1 MRTYREWKKR
11 GEKRQLRLLAIM
23 LCFCLLI
30 TACPGMPGTV
40 SVHAAAVAATPG
52 VISSNQEWDAQTLA
66 AGTYTINPGVTV
78 TVSGRLTVTGNVT
91 IKGGGR
97 LVRASSYTGSS
108 DTGYDGSIFCVNSG
122 TLTLENITVDGGNV
136 NAYGSAIY
144 IYSSG
149 TVNMKT
155 DAVIQNNINMSTG
168 SSGTDAAGGIY
179 CGGILNIDGGTI
191 KNCRTSKE
199 VGTSAYSHAGGGVY
213 LKGTC
218 NMTAGSI
225 TGNAA
230 SNGGGIYLASTGAE
244 LRLSG
249 GLMSG
254 NSAAGKGS
262 GIYYSTLNAATSKV
276 YISGNC
282 NVKDN
287 IYLDNTSGELYPYIT
302 SALHYPVTL
311 SCSST
316 AEGKILAGGSGH
328 TLTSVDASKISMTGT
343 SLYSR
348 LNKTANQIY
357 LSATEEP
364 EATWQEGAGGA
375 WKTGRFTTALEKV
388 YDGGTIKLLNAIV
401 ITEKAEITKSVTI
414 TSNDASEPCVMTR
427 MPIAQWGNIT
437 INGGNLTLTNVIYD
451 GNRDWIQGTEDAKKQ
466 SLIKVG
472 NSASDTEARLTLG
485 TGAVVR
491 DGYKTGG
498 SGLFAVY
505 GTMTMN
511 NGAVIEN
518 CEVTNNG
525 AGTGG
530 GIWISAAGNFIMN
543 GGTIRDCKADGGGAA
558 ISTDGTCT
566 LNGGSITDNTDTSKK
581 ECAVYLRK
589 SGSGKLTLNGINI
602 TGNTYSVYNDDKS
615 VSVVGDST
623 LSGSIYT
630 TNAIMAN
637 GTAVS
642 GLTKAYAITLPDSL
656 TVGTVVVSGSKD
668 TQHYQLAN
676 TGYALKP
683 KSDGSSNLVVAQKYK
698 VSFDKNGGNGT
709 TNDIEVLYGGVYG
722 QLPTPTRTGYTFDG
736 WYTAVTGGS
745 KVTATT
751 TVTETTAHTLH
762 AHWTANTYTVTYN
775 KNGGTITNES
785 KYTSYTYGTGLTLP
799 TPTRTGYRFGGWYTS
814 SGLTGTAATSISS
827 TATGNKT
834 YYAKWTANTY
844 TVTYNKNSGTI
855 TNESKYTSY
864 TYGTGLTLPTPIRT
878 GYTFGGWYTSSG
890 LTGTAA
896 TSISSTTTGNKTYYA
911 KWTDNIAPVIG
922 TLGYSYQPK
931 NFWQWLIGK
940 DSLVITVPVTEEGSG
955 ADQITYTMTSEGGAV
970 SEETSA
976 ITNGEAKIT
985 ISADFKG
992 TVAIVCTDKAGNT
1005 SENVTVGTSLDAT
1018 GIMIEDNAPQIE
1030 FKANGGDVSAEVY
1043 DSAPDITVMVTDDKD
1058 NAISAGI
1065 ASVTYQIGKSEEVAV
1080 QQDFTTSIKT
1090 SATFTIP
1097 ADKIPMGETEII
1109 VKAMDHAGNRV
1120 TTKQTVKVMAD
1131 AAKVEAAKKI
1141 VEEILAGCTATN
1153 GTTKQEIQ
1161 EKIDTA
1167 LTNAGISDVTVTV
1180 GDLNKTEATTDAAG
1194 SISVN
1199 VSIGCGSVTDSVAI
1213 DKTIDKLPITD
1224 AAKVEAAK
1232 KIVEEILAGCTATN
1246 GTTKQEIQE
1255 KIDTALTNAGISDVT
1270 VTVGDLNKTEATTE
1284 AAGSISGDVSI
1295 GCGSV
1300 TDSVAID
1307 KTIDKL
1313 PITDEVKVEAAKKI
1327 LEEILAGCTATN
1339 GTTKQEIQ
1347 EKIDTALAS
1356 AGISDVTVTVGDLN
1370 KTEATTDAAGSI
1382 SVNVSIGCGSV
1393 TDSVAIDKTIDKLPI
1408 TDAVKVEA
1416 AKKIVEEILAG
1427 CTATNGT
1434 TKQEIQ
1440 EKIDT
1445 ALTNAGISDVTV
1457 TVGDL
1462 NKTEATTDAAGSISV
1477 NVSIGCGS
1485 VTDSVVIDKMIDR
1498 LPTHTHT
1505 WTWVITKA
1513 ATADEEGKMTGTCT
1527 CGEITT
1533 EIIPKTGDSGSGIVI
1548 VKEDKENEYNA
1559 SLADKEDVI
1568 GKVSLTDTEK
1578 EHLNTGEDLVIILRL
1593 KDVNVVVDTQEKTG
1607 IWNKLGTNALGTF
1620 LDIELLKQIGGTET
1634 KIIETIDEIEITFE
1648 IPEHIR
1654 NTDDT
1659 VTRTYQI
1666 MRNHD
1671 GVVDILDV
1679 ESYDE
1684 AAHLLTFKTDK
1695 FSTYALVYQDTAK
1708 EDKTTETDAERVAKA
1723 KKIVEKVLSEMPV
1736 TNDTEKESIQQAVDD
1751 ALKKS
1756 GFSDVTVV
1764 VGDLTKNPA
1773 VAGAEGSI
1781 TGVATI
1787 SKGSVSDSVSI
1798 SKTIAKLPEDSIIT
1812 PQQQEKNDITMMAGM
1827 KVSQT
1832 GKKISISWGKVK
1844 GADGY
1849 QVYVT
1854 YCGKDFTTKPAK
1866 IVKSA
1871 SVTKVS
1877 VDKINGKKLNLKRN
1891 YKVYIVAYKTV
1902 NGKKVVTGKTL
1913 IGHIVGKN
1921 NYAYTNVKQVK
1932 LAKSQFTLKI
1942 GKTAK
1947 ITAKTVLVD
1956 KKKKQLSNAHA
1967 QEFRYATSNKKVATV
1982 SKQGK
1987 IKAVG
1992 KGTCTIYV
2000 YARNGD
2006 AKMIKVKVK

>member
-1 MRTYREWKKR
+1 MKTREWKKR
-11 GEKRQLRLLAIM
+11 GGKRQLRLLAIM

-30 TACPGMPGTV
+30 TAYPGMPGTV
-40 SVHAAAVAATPG
+40 SVHAAAVTATPG

-144 IYSSG
+144 IYSGG

-168 SSGTDAAGGIY
+168 STGTHAAGGIY
-179 CGGILNIDGGTI
+179 CEGILNINGGTI

-199 VGTSAYSHAGGGVY
+199 VGTNAYSHAGGGVY

-218 NMTAGSI
+218 KMTAGSI

-249 GLMSG
+249 GVMSG

-543 GGTIRDCKADGGGAA
+543 GGTIRDCNADGGGAA

-581 ECAVYLRK
+581 ECAVYLRN
-589 SGSGKLTLNGINI
+589 SGSGKLTLKGINI

-642 GLTKAYAITLPDSL
+642 SLTKVYAITLPDSP

-668 TQHYQLAN
+668 IQHYQLAN
-676 TGYALKP
+676 TGYALLP

-709 TNDIEVLYGGVYG
+709 TNDIEVLCGGVYG

-736 WYTAVTGGS
+736 WYTAATGGS

-762 AHWTANTYTVTYN
+762 AHWTV
-775 KNGGTITNES
+775 
-785 KYTSYTYGTGLTLP
+785 
-799 TPTRTGYRFGGWYTS
+799 
-814 SGLTGTAATSISS
+814 
-827 TATGNKT
+827 
-834 YYAKWTANTY
+834 NTY

-864 TYGTGLTLPTPIRT
+864 TYGTGLTLPAPTRT
-878 GYTFGGWYTSSG
+878 GYTFGGWYTSSA

-911 KWTDNIAPVIG
+911 KWTANTYTITYNKNSGTITNESKYTSYTYGTGLTLPTPTRTGYTFGGWYTSSGLTGTAVTKISTTVTGDKEYWAKWTDNIAPVIG

-931 NFWQWLIGK
+931 NLWQWLIGK
-940 DSLVITVPVTEEGSG
+940 DSLIITVPVTEEGSG
-955 ADQITYTMTSEGGAV
+955 ADQITYTLTPEGGTV

-985 ISADFKG
+985 IPADFKG

-1005 SENVTVGTSLDAT
+1005 SASVTVGAGLNAT

-1065 ASVTYQIGKSEEVAV
+1065 ASVTYQIGNSEEVAV
-1080 QQDFTTSIKT
+1080 QQDFTTSMKT
-1090 SATFTIP
+1090 NATFTIP

-1109 VKAMDHAGNRV
+1109 VKAMDHAGNTV

-1131 AAKVEAAKKI
+1131 ATKVEAAKKI
-1141 VEEILAGCTATN
+1141 VEETLAGCTATNDTTKQEIQEKIDTALTNAGISDVTVTVGDLNKTEATTDAAGSISVNVSIGCGNVTDSVAIDKMIDKLPITDAVKVEATKKIVEETLAGCTATN

-1199 VSIGCGSVTDSVAI
+1199 VSIGCGNVTDSVAI
-1213 DKTIDKLPITD
+1213 DKM
-1224 AAKVEAAK
+1224 
-1232 KIVEEILAGCTATN
+1232 
-1246 GTTKQEIQE
+1246 
-1255 KIDTALTNAGISDVT
+1255 
-1270 VTVGDLNKTEATTE
+1270 
-1284 AAGSISGDVSI
+1284 
-1295 GCGSV
+1295 
-1300 TDSVAID
+1300 
-1307 KTIDKL
+1307 
-1313 PITDEVKVEAAKKI
+1313 
-1327 LEEILAGCTATN
+1327 
-1339 GTTKQEIQ
+1339 
-1347 EKIDTALAS
+1347 
-1356 AGISDVTVTVGDLN
+1356 
-1370 KTEATTDAAGSI
+1370 
-1382 SVNVSIGCGSV
+1382 
-1393 TDSVAIDKTIDKLPI
+1393 IDKLPI

-1416 AKKIVEEILAG
+1416 TKKIVEETLAG

-1477 NVSIGCGS
+1477 NVSIGCGN
-1485 VTDSVVIDKMIDR
+1485 VTDSVAIDKMIDKLPITDAVKVEATKKIVEETLAGCTATNGTTKQEIQEKIDTALTNAGISDVTVTVGDLNKTEATTDAAGSISVNVSIGCGNVTDSVAIDKMIDK

-1513 ATADEEGKMTGTCT
+1513 ATADEEGKMTGACT

-1533 EIIPKTGDSGSGIVI
+1533 EIIPKTGDSGSGTVI

-1559 SLADKEDVI
+1559 SLADKEDVK

-1593 KDVNVVVDTQEKTG
+1593 KDVNTAVDTQEKTG
-1607 IWNKLGTNALGTF
+1607 IWDKLETNALGTF

-1634 KIIETIDEIEITFE
+1634 KITETTHKIEITFE

-1654 NTDDT
+1654 NTDDS

-1679 ESYDE
+1679 ESYDK
-1684 AAHLLTFKTDK
+1684 ATHLLTFKTDK

-1756 GFSDVTVV
+1756 GLSDVTVV

-1773 VAGAEGSI
+1773 VAGAEGSL

-1832 GKKISISWGKVK
+1832 DKKISISWGKVN
-1844 GADGY
+1844 GVDGY

-1866 IVKSA
+1866 IVNSA

-1877 VDKINGKKLNLKRN
+1877 VKKINGKKLNLERN
-1891 YKVYIVAYKTV
+1891 YKVYITAYKTV

-1932 LAKSQFTLKI
+1932 LAKSQFTLKV
-1942 GKTAK
+1942 GKTSK
-1947 ITAKTVLVD
+1947 IKAKTVLMD

-1967 QEFRYATSNKKVATV
+1967 QEFRYATSSKKVAAV
-1982 SKQGK
+1982 SKKGK
-1987 IKAVG
+1987 ITAVG

-2000 YARNGD
+2000 YARNGY
-2006 AKMIKVKVK
+2006 AKKIKVKVK

>member
-1 MRTYREWKKR
+1 MKTYREWKKR
-11 GEKRQLRLLAIM
+11 GGKRQLRLLAIM

-40 SVHAAAVAATPG
+40 SVHAAAVTATPG
-52 VISSNQEWDAQTLA
+52 VISSNQEWGEQTLA

-91 IKGGGR
+91 IKGGGK
-97 LVRASSYTGSS
+97 LVRASSYQGSS
-108 DTGYDGSIFCVNSG
+108 DTGYDGSIFCVNGG
-122 TLTLENITVDGGNV
+122 TLTLENMTVDGENV

-149 TVNMKT
+149 TVNLKT
-155 DAVIQNNINMSTG
+155 NAVIQNNINMDTG
-168 SSGTDAAGGIY
+168 SAGTHSAGGIY
-179 CGGILNIDGGTI
+179 CEGILNIDGGTI

-199 VGTSAYSHAGGGVY
+199 VGTSAYSHAGGGIY

-249 GLMSG
+249 GVMSG
-254 NSAAGKGS
+254 NSAAGKGN

-276 YISGNC
+276 YISGNA

-343 SLYSR
+343 TLYSR

-472 NSASDTEARLTLG
+472 DSASDTEARLTLG
-485 TGAVVR
+485 TGVVVR

-530 GIWISAAGNFIMN
+530 GVWVSAAGNFIMN
-543 GGTIRDCKADGGGAA
+543 GGTIRDCNADGGGAA

-566 LNGGSITDNTDTSKK
+566 LNGGSITGNTDTSKK
-581 ECAVYLRK
+581 ECAVYLRN

-615 VSVVGDST
+615 VSVVGNST

-642 GLTKAYAITLPDSL
+642 GLTKAYAITLPDSP

-668 TQHYQLAN
+668 THHYQLTN
-676 TGYALKP
+676 TGYALMP

-698 VSFDKNGGNGT
+698 VSFNKNGGNGT
-709 TNDIEVLYGGVYG
+709 TNDIEVLCGGVYG
-722 QLPTPTRTGYTFDG
+722 QLPTPTRTGYTFNG
-736 WYTAVTGGS
+736 WYTAATGGS

-762 AHWTANTYTVTYN
+762 AH
-775 KNGGTITNES
+775 
-785 KYTSYTYGTGLTLP
+785 
-799 TPTRTGYRFGGWYTS
+799 
-814 SGLTGTAATSISS
+814 
-827 TATGNKT
+827 
-834 YYAKWTANTY
+834 WTANTY

-864 TYGTGLTLPTPIRT
+864 TYGTGLTLPTPTRT

-896 TSISSTTTGNKTYYA
+896 TSISSTTTGDKKYWA

-940 DSLVITVPVTEEGSG
+940 DSLIITVPVTEEGSG
-955 ADQITYTMTSEGGAV
+955 ADQITYTLTPEGGTV

-1005 SENVTVGTSLDAT
+1005 SASVTVGTSLNAT
-1018 GIMIEDNAPQIE
+1018 GIIIEDNAPQIE

-1065 ASVTYQIGKSEEVAV
+1065 ASVTYQIGNSEEVAV
-1080 QQDFTTSIKT
+1080 QQDFTTNMKT
-1090 SATFTIP
+1090 NATFTIP

-1109 VKAMDHAGNRV
+1109 VKAMDHAGNTV

-1131 AAKVEAAKKI
+1131 AAKVAAAKKI
-1141 VEEILAGCTATN
+1141 VEETLAGYTATN

-1180 GDLNKTEATTDAAG
+1180 GDLNKTEATTGAAG
-1194 SISVN
+1194 SISGN
-1199 VSIGCGSVTDSVAI
+1199 VSITKGSVSDSVAI

-1224 AAKVEAAK
+1224 AAKVAAAK
-1232 KIVEEILAGCTATN
+1232 KIVEETLTGCTATN

-1270 VTVGDLNKTEATTE
+1270 VTVGDLNR
-1284 AAGSISGDVSI
+1284 
-1295 GCGSV
+1295 
-1300 TDSVAID
+1300 
-1307 KTIDKL
+1307 
-1313 PITDEVKVEAAKKI
+1313 
-1327 LEEILAGCTATN
+1327 
-1339 GTTKQEIQ
+1339 
-1347 EKIDTALAS
+1347 
-1356 AGISDVTVTVGDLN
+1356 
-1370 KTEATTDAAGSI
+1370 TEATTDAAGSI
-1382 SVNVSIGCGSV
+1382 SGNVSITKGSV
-1393 TDSVAIDKTIDKLPI
+1393 SDSVPIDKTIDK
-1408 TDAVKVEA
+1408 
-1416 AKKIVEEILAG
+1416 
-1427 CTATNGT
+1427 
-1434 TKQEIQ
+1434 
-1440 EKIDT
+1440 
-1445 ALTNAGISDVTV
+1445 
-1457 TVGDL
+1457 
-1462 NKTEATTDAAGSISV
+1462 
-1477 NVSIGCGS
+1477 
-1485 VTDSVVIDKMIDR
+1485 

-1513 ATADEEGKMTGTCT
+1513 ATADEEGKMTGTCA

-1533 EIIPKTGDSGSGIVI
+1533 EIIPKTGDSGSGTVI

-1559 SLADKEDVI
+1559 SLADKEDVK

-1578 EHLNTGEDLVIILRL
+1578 EHLNTGEDLIIILRL
-1593 KDVNVVVDTQEKTG
+1593 KDVNVAVDTQEKTG
-1607 IWNKLGTNALGTF
+1607 IWNKLEANTLGTF

-1634 KIIETIDEIEITFE
+1634 KITETTDEIEITFE

-1684 AAHLLTFKTDK
+1684 AADLLTFKTDK
-1695 FSTYALVYQDTAK
+1695 FSTYALVYRDTAK

-1736 TNDTEKESIQQAVDD
+1736 TNDTQKESIQQAVDD

-1756 GFSDVTVV
+1756 GLSDVTVV

-1773 VAGAEGSI
+1773 VAGAEGSL

-1787 SKGSVSDSVSI
+1787 SKGNVSDSVSI

-1832 GKKISISWGKVK
+1832 DKKISISWGKVK

-1877 VDKINGKKLNLKRN
+1877 VKKINGKKLNLERN
-1891 YKVYIVAYKTV
+1891 YKVYITAYKTV
-1902 NGKKVVTGKTL
+1902 NGKKVITGKTL

-1921 NYAYTNVKQVK
+1921 NYAYTNVKQVM
-1932 LAKSQFTLKI
+1932 LAKSQFTLKA
-1942 GKTAK
+1942 GNTTK
-1947 ITAKTVLVD
+1947 IKAKTVLVD
-1956 KKKKQLSNAHA
+1956 KNKKQLSNEHA
-1967 QEFRYATSNKKVATV
+1967 QEFRYATSSKKVAAV
-1982 SKQGK
+1982 SKKGK
-1987 IKAVG
+1987 ITAVG

-2000 YARNGD
+2000 YARNGY
-2006 AKMIKVKVK
+2006 AKKIKVKVK

>member
-1 MRTYREWKKR
+1 MKTQEWKKR
-11 GEKRQLRLLAIM
+11 GGKRQLRLLAIM

-40 SVHAAAVAATPG
+40 SVHAAAVTATPG

-66 AGTYTINPGVTV
+66 AGTYTINSGVTV

-144 IYSSG
+144 IYSGG

-168 SSGTDAAGGIY
+168 STGTHAAGGIY
-179 CGGILNIDGGTI
+179 CEGILNINGGTI

-199 VGTSAYSHAGGGVY
+199 VGTNAYSHAGGGVY

-218 NMTAGSI
+218 KMTAGSI

-249 GLMSG
+249 GVMSG

-581 ECAVYLRK
+581 ECAVYLRN
-589 SGSGKLTLNGINI
+589 SGSGKLTLKGINI

-642 GLTKAYAITLPDSL
+642 SLTKVYAITLPDSP

-668 TQHYQLAN
+668 KQHYQLAN
-676 TGYALKP
+676 TGYALLP

-709 TNDIEVLYGGVYG
+709 TNDIEVLCGGVYG

-736 WYTAVTGGS
+736 WYTAATGGS

-762 AHWTANTYTVTYN
+762 AHWTVNTYT
-775 KNGGTITNES
+775 I
-785 KYTSYTYGTGLTLP
+785 
-799 TPTRTGYRFGGWYTS
+799 
-814 SGLTGTAATSISS
+814 
-827 TATGNKT
+827 
-834 YYAKWTANTY
+834 
-844 TVTYNKNSGTI
+844 TYNKNSGTI

-864 TYGTGLTLPTPIRT
+864 TYGTGLTLPTPTRT
-878 GYTFGGWYTSSG
+878 GYTFGGWYTSSA

-896 TSISSTTTGNKTYYA
+896 TSISSTTTGNKTYYAKWMANTYTITYNKNSGTITNESKYTSYTYGTGLTLPTPTRTGYTFGGWYTSSALTGTAATSISSTTTGNKTYYAKWMANTYTITYNKNSGTITNESKYTSYTYGTGLTLPTPTRTGYTFGGWYTSSGLTGTAVTKISTTVTGDKEYWA

-940 DSLVITVPVTEEGSG
+940 DSLIITVPVTEEGSG
-955 ADQITYTMTSEGGAV
+955 ADQITYTLTPEGGTV

-985 ISADFKG
+985 IPADFKG

-1005 SENVTVGTSLDAT
+1005 SASVTVGAGLNAT

-1065 ASVTYQIGKSEEVAV
+1065 ASVTYQIGNSEEVAV
-1080 QQDFTTSIKT
+1080 QQDFTTSMKT
-1090 SATFTIP
+1090 NATFTIP

-1109 VKAMDHAGNRV
+1109 VKAMDHAGNTV
-1120 TTKQTVKVMAD
+1120 TTKQTVKVMAE
-1131 AAKVEAAKKI
+1131 ATKVEAAKKI
-1141 VEEILAGCTATN
+1141 VEETLAGCTATN

-1199 VSIGCGSVTDSVAI
+1199 VSIGCGSVTDSVTI
-1213 DKTIDKLPITD
+1213 NKTIDKLPITD

-1232 KIVEEILAGCTATN
+1232 KIVEETLAGCTATN

-1270 VTVGDLNKTEATTE
+1270 VM
-1284 AAGSISGDVSI
+1284 
-1295 GCGSV
+1295 
-1300 TDSVAID
+1300 
-1307 KTIDKL
+1307 
-1313 PITDEVKVEAAKKI
+1313 
-1327 LEEILAGCTATN
+1327 
-1339 GTTKQEIQ
+1339 
-1347 EKIDTALAS
+1347 
-1356 AGISDVTVTVGDLN
+1356 VGDLN

-1382 SVNVSIGCGSV
+1382 SGNVSIGCGNV
-1393 TDSVAIDKTIDKLPI
+1393 MDSVAIDKMIDKLPI

-1416 AKKIVEEILAG
+1416 AKKIVEETLAG

-1462 NKTEATTDAAGSISV
+1462 NKTEATTDATGSISV
-1477 NVSIGCGS
+1477 NVSIGCGN
-1485 VTDSVVIDKMIDR
+1485 VTDSVAIDKMIDK

-1513 ATADEEGKMTGTCT
+1513 ATADEEGKMTGACT

-1533 EIIPKTGDSGSGIVI
+1533 EIIPKTGDSGSGTVI

-1559 SLADKEDVI
+1559 SLADKEDVK

-1593 KDVNVVVDTQEKTG
+1593 KDVNTAVDTQEKTG
-1607 IWNKLGTNALGTF
+1607 IWDKLETNALGTF

-1634 KIIETIDEIEITFE
+1634 KITETTDKIEITFE

-1654 NTDDT
+1654 NTDDS

-1679 ESYDE
+1679 ESYDK
-1684 AAHLLTFKTDK
+1684 ATHLLTFKTDK

-1756 GFSDVTVV
+1756 GLSDVTVV

-1773 VAGAEGSI
+1773 VAGAEGSL

-1832 GKKISISWGKVK
+1832 DKKISISWGKVN
-1844 GADGY
+1844 GVDGY

-1866 IVKSA
+1866 IVNSA

-1877 VDKINGKKLNLKRN
+1877 VKKINSKKLNLERN
-1891 YKVYIVAYKTV
+1891 YKVYITAYKTV

-1932 LAKSQFTLKI
+1932 LAKSQFTLKV
-1942 GKTAK
+1942 GMTSK
-1947 ITAKTVLVD
+1947 IKAKTVLMD

-1967 QEFRYATSNKKVATV
+1967 QEFRYATSSKKVAAV
-1982 SKQGK
+1982 SKKGK
-1987 IKAVG
+1987 ITAVG

-2000 YARNGD
+2000 YARNGY
-2006 AKMIKVKVK
+2006 AKKIKVKVK

>member
-1 MRTYREWKKR
+1 MKTQVWKKR
-11 GEKRQLRLLAIM
+11 GGKRQLRLLAIM

-40 SVHAAAVAATPG
+40 SVHAAAVTATPG

-97 LVRASSYTGSS
+97 LVRASSYMGSS

-144 IYSSG
+144 IYSGG

-168 SSGTDAAGGIY
+168 STGTHAAGGIY
-179 CGGILNIDGGTI
+179 CEGILNINGGTI

-199 VGTSAYSHAGGGVY
+199 VGTNAYSHAGGGVY

-218 NMTAGSI
+218 KMTAGSI

-249 GLMSG
+249 GVMSG

-581 ECAVYLRK
+581 ECAVYLRN
-589 SGSGKLTLNGINI
+589 SGSGKLTLKGINI

-642 GLTKAYAITLPDSL
+642 SLTKVYAITLPDSP

-676 TGYALKP
+676 TGYALLP

-709 TNDIEVLYGGVYG
+709 TNDIEVLCGGVYG

-736 WYTAVTGGS
+736 WYTAATGGS

-762 AHWTANTYTVTYN
+762 AHWTV
-775 KNGGTITNES
+775 
-785 KYTSYTYGTGLTLP
+785 
-799 TPTRTGYRFGGWYTS
+799 
-814 SGLTGTAATSISS
+814 
-827 TATGNKT
+827 
-834 YYAKWTANTY
+834 NTY

-864 TYGTGLTLPTPIRT
+864 TYGTGLTLPTPTRT
-878 GYTFGGWYTSSG
+878 GYTFGGWYTSSA

-896 TSISSTTTGNKTYYA
+896 TSISSTTTGNKTYYAKWTANTYTITYNKNSGTITNESKYTSYTYGTGLTLPTPTRTGYTFGGWYTSSALTGTAATSISSTTTGNKTYYAKWTANTYTITYNKNSGTITNESKYTSYTYGTGLTLPAPTRTGYTFGGWYTSSALTGTTVTKISTTVTGDKEYWA

-940 DSLVITVPVTEEGSG
+940 DSLIITVPVTEEGSG
-955 ADQITYTMTSEGGAV
+955 ADQITYTLTPEGGTV

-976 ITNGEAKIT
+976 ITNGEAEIT
-985 ISADFKG
+985 IPADFKG

-1005 SENVTVGTSLDAT
+1005 SASVTVGAGLNAT

-1043 DSAPDITVMVTDDKD
+1043 DSAPNITVMVTDDKD

-1065 ASVTYQIGKSEEVAV
+1065 ASVTYQIGNSEEVAV
-1080 QQDFTTSIKT
+1080 QQDFTTSMKT
-1090 SATFTIP
+1090 NATFTIP

-1109 VKAMDHAGNRV
+1109 VKAMDHAGNTV

-1131 AAKVEAAKKI
+1131 ATKVEAAKKI
-1141 VEEILAGCTATN
+1141 VEETLAGCTATN
-1153 GTTKQEIQ
+1153 DTTKQEIQ

-1199 VSIGCGSVTDSVAI
+1199 VSIGCGSVTDNVTI
-1213 DKTIDKLPITD
+1213 NKTIDKLPITD

-1232 KIVEEILAGCTATN
+1232 KIVEETLAGCTATN
-1246 GTTKQEIQE
+1246 
-1255 KIDTALTNAGISDVT
+1255 D
-1270 VTVGDLNKTEATTE
+1270 
-1284 AAGSISGDVSI
+1284 
-1295 GCGSV
+1295 
-1300 TDSVAID
+1300 
-1307 KTIDKL
+1307 
-1313 PITDEVKVEAAKKI
+1313 
-1327 LEEILAGCTATN
+1327 
-1339 GTTKQEIQ
+1339 
-1347 EKIDTALAS
+1347 
-1356 AGISDVTVTVGDLN
+1356 
-1370 KTEATTDAAGSI
+1370 
-1382 SVNVSIGCGSV
+1382 
-1393 TDSVAIDKTIDKLPI
+1393 
-1408 TDAVKVEA
+1408 
-1416 AKKIVEEILAG
+1416 
-1427 CTATNGT
+1427 T

-1462 NKTEATTDAAGSISV
+1462 NKTEATTDAAGSISG
-1477 NVSIGCGS
+1477 NVSIGCGN
-1485 VTDSVVIDKMIDR
+1485 VMDSVAIDKMIDKLPITDAVKVEAAKKIVEETLAGCTATNDTTKQEIQEKIDTALTNAGISDVTVTVGDLNKTEATTDATGSISGNVSIGCGNVTDSVAIDKMIDK

-1513 ATADEEGKMTGTCT
+1513 ATADEEGKMKGACT

-1533 EIIPKTGDSGSGIVI
+1533 EIIPKTGDSGSGTVI

-1559 SLADKEDVI
+1559 SLADKEDVK

-1593 KDVNVVVDTQEKTG
+1593 KDVNTAVDTQEKTG
-1607 IWNKLGTNALGTF
+1607 IWNKLETNALGTF

-1634 KIIETIDEIEITFE
+1634 KITETTDEIEITFE

-1654 NTDDT
+1654 NTDDS

-1671 GVVDILDV
+1671 GVVNILDV

-1736 TNDTEKESIQQAVDD
+1736 ANDTEKESIQQAVDD

-1756 GFSDVTVV
+1756 GLSDVTVV

-1773 VAGAEGSI
+1773 VAGAEGRL

-1832 GKKISISWGKVK
+1832 DKKISISWGKVN
-1844 GADGY
+1844 GVDGY

-1866 IVKSA
+1866 IVNSA

-1877 VDKINGKKLNLKRN
+1877 VKKINGKKLNLERN
-1891 YKVYIVAYKTV
+1891 YKVYITAYKTV

-1932 LAKSQFTLKI
+1932 LAKSQFTLKV
-1942 GKTAK
+1942 GKTSK
-1947 ITAKTVLVD
+1947 IKAKTVLMD

-1967 QEFRYATSNKKVATV
+1967 QEFRYATSSKKVAAV
-1982 SKQGK
+1982 SKKGK
-1987 IKAVG
+1987 ITAVG

-2000 YARNGD
+2000 YARNGY
-2006 AKMIKVKVK
+2006 AKKIKVKVK

>member
-799 TPTRTGYRFGGWYTS
+799 TP
-814 SGLTGTAATSISS
+814 
-827 TATGNKT
+827 
-834 YYAKWTANTY
+834 
-844 TVTYNKNSGTI
+844 
-855 TNESKYTSY
+855 
-864 TYGTGLTLPTPIRT
+864 IRT

-1131 AAKVEAAKKI
+1131 AA
-1141 VEEILAGCTATN
+1141 
-1153 GTTKQEIQ
+1153 
-1161 EKIDTA
+1161 
-1167 LTNAGISDVTVTV
+1167 
-1180 GDLNKTEATTDAAG
+1180 
-1194 SISVN
+1194 
-1199 VSIGCGSVTDSVAI
+1199 
-1213 DKTIDKLPITD
+1213 
-1224 AAKVEAAK
+1224 
-1232 KIVEEILAGCTATN
+1232 
-1246 GTTKQEIQE
+1246 
-1255 KIDTALTNAGISDVT
+1255 
-1270 VTVGDLNKTEATTE
+1270 
-1284 AAGSISGDVSI
+1284 
-1295 GCGSV
+1295 
-1300 TDSVAID
+1300 
-1307 KTIDKL
+1307 
-1313 PITDEVKVEAAKKI
+1313 
-1327 LEEILAGCTATN
+1327 
-1339 GTTKQEIQ
+1339 
-1347 EKIDTALAS
+1347 
-1356 AGISDVTVTVGDLN
+1356 
-1370 KTEATTDAAGSI
+1370 
-1382 SVNVSIGCGSV
+1382 
-1393 TDSVAIDKTIDKLPI
+1393 
-1408 TDAVKVEA
+1408 KVEA

>member
-1 MRTYREWKKR
+1 MKTYRQWKKR
-11 GEKRQLRLLAIM
+11 GGKRQLRLLAIM

-40 SVHAAAVAATPG
+40 SVHAAAVTATPG
-52 VISSNQEWDAQTLA
+52 VISSNQEWGEQTLA

-91 IKGGGR
+91 IKGGGK
-97 LVRASSYTGSS
+97 LVRASSYQGSS
-108 DTGYDGSIFCVNSG
+108 DTGYDGSIFCVNGG
-122 TLTLENITVDGGNV
+122 TLTLENMTVDGENV

-149 TVNMKT
+149 TVNLKT
-155 DAVIQNNINMSTG
+155 NAVIQNNINMDTG
-168 SSGTDAAGGIY
+168 SAGTHSAGGIY
-179 CGGILNIDGGTI
+179 CEGILNIDGGTI

-199 VGTSAYSHAGGGVY
+199 VGTSAYSHAGGGIY

-249 GLMSG
+249 GVMSG
-254 NSAAGKGS
+254 NSVAGKGN

-276 YISGNC
+276 YISGNA

-287 IYLDNTSGELYPYIT
+287 IFLDNTSGELYPYIT

-343 SLYSR
+343 TLYSR

-472 NSASDTEARLTLG
+472 DSASDTEARLTLG
-485 TGAVVR
+485 TGVVVR

-530 GIWISAAGNFIMN
+530 GVWVSAAGNFIMN
-543 GGTIRDCKADGGGAA
+543 GGTIRDCNADGGGAA

-566 LNGGSITDNTDTSKK
+566 LNGGSITGNTDTSKK
-581 ECAVYLRK
+581 ECAVYLRN

-615 VSVVGDST
+615 VSVVGNST

-642 GLTKAYAITLPDSL
+642 GLTKAYAITLPDSP

-676 TGYALKP
+676 TGYALMP

-698 VSFDKNGGNGT
+698 VSFNKNGGNGT
-709 TNDIEVLYGGVYG
+709 TNDIEVLCGGVYG
-722 QLPTPTRTGYTFDG
+722 QLPTPTRTGYTFGG
-736 WYTAVTGGS
+736 WYTAATGGS

-762 AHWTANTYTVTYN
+762 AH
-775 KNGGTITNES
+775 
-785 KYTSYTYGTGLTLP
+785 
-799 TPTRTGYRFGGWYTS
+799 
-814 SGLTGTAATSISS
+814 
-827 TATGNKT
+827 
-834 YYAKWTANTY
+834 WTANTY

-864 TYGTGLTLPTPIRT
+864 TYGTGLTLPTPTKT

-896 TSISSTTTGNKTYYA
+896 TSISSTTTGDKKYWA

-940 DSLVITVPVTEEGSG
+940 DSLIITVPVTEEGSG
-955 ADQITYTMTSEGGAV
+955 ADQITYTLTPEGGTV

-1005 SENVTVGTSLDAT
+1005 SASVTVGTSLNAT
-1018 GIMIEDNAPQIE
+1018 GIIIEDNAPQIE

-1065 ASVTYQIGKSEEVAV
+1065 ASVTYQIGNSEEVAV
-1080 QQDFTTSIKT
+1080 QQDFTTSMKT
-1090 SATFTIP
+1090 NATFTIP

-1109 VKAMDHAGNRV
+1109 VKAMDHAGNTV

-1131 AAKVEAAKKI
+1131 AAKVAAAKKI
-1141 VEEILAGCTATN
+1141 VEETLAGYTATN

-1180 GDLNKTEATTDAAG
+1180 GDLNRTEATTDAAG
-1194 SISVN
+1194 SISGN
-1199 VSIGCGSVTDSVAI
+1199 VSITKGSVSDSVPI
-1213 DKTIDKLPITD
+1213 DKTIDK
-1224 AAKVEAAK
+1224 
-1232 KIVEEILAGCTATN
+1232 
-1246 GTTKQEIQE
+1246 
-1255 KIDTALTNAGISDVT
+1255 
-1270 VTVGDLNKTEATTE
+1270 
-1284 AAGSISGDVSI
+1284 
-1295 GCGSV
+1295 
-1300 TDSVAID
+1300 
-1307 KTIDKL
+1307 
-1313 PITDEVKVEAAKKI
+1313 
-1327 LEEILAGCTATN
+1327 
-1339 GTTKQEIQ
+1339 
-1347 EKIDTALAS
+1347 
-1356 AGISDVTVTVGDLN
+1356 
-1370 KTEATTDAAGSI
+1370 
-1382 SVNVSIGCGSV
+1382 
-1393 TDSVAIDKTIDKLPI
+1393 
-1408 TDAVKVEA
+1408 
-1416 AKKIVEEILAG
+1416 
-1427 CTATNGT
+1427 
-1434 TKQEIQ
+1434 
-1440 EKIDT
+1440 
-1445 ALTNAGISDVTV
+1445 
-1457 TVGDL
+1457 
-1462 NKTEATTDAAGSISV
+1462 
-1477 NVSIGCGS
+1477 
-1485 VTDSVVIDKMIDR
+1485 

-1533 EIIPKTGDSGSGIVI
+1533 EIIPKTGDSESGTVI

-1559 SLADKEDVI
+1559 SLADKEDVK

-1578 EHLNTGEDLVIILRL
+1578 EHLNTGEDLIIILRL
-1593 KDVNVVVDTQEKTG
+1593 KDVNVAVDTQEKTG
-1607 IWNKLGTNALGTF
+1607 IWNKLEANTLGTF

-1634 KIIETIDEIEITFE
+1634 KITETTDEIEITFE

-1684 AAHLLTFKTDK
+1684 AADLLTFKTDK
-1695 FSTYALVYQDTAK
+1695 FSTYALVYRDTAK

-1736 TNDTEKESIQQAVDD
+1736 TNDTQKESIQQAVDD

-1756 GFSDVTVV
+1756 GLSDVTVV

-1773 VAGAEGSI
+1773 VAGAEGSL

-1787 SKGSVSDSVSI
+1787 SKGNVSDSVSI

-1832 GKKISISWGKVK
+1832 DKKISISWGKVK

-1877 VDKINGKKLNLKRN
+1877 VKKINGKKLNLERN
-1891 YKVYIVAYKTV
+1891 YKVYITAYKTV
-1902 NGKKVVTGKTL
+1902 NGKKVITGKTL

-1921 NYAYTNVKQVK
+1921 NYAYTNVKQVM
-1932 LAKSQFTLKI
+1932 LAKSQFTLKA
-1942 GKTAK
+1942 GNTTK
-1947 ITAKTVLVD
+1947 IKAKTVLVD
-1956 KKKKQLSNAHA
+1956 KNKKQLSNEHA
-1967 QEFRYATSNKKVATV
+1967 QEFRYATSSKKVAAV
-1982 SKQGK
+1982 SKKGK
-1987 IKAVG
+1987 ITAVG

-2000 YARNGD
+2000 YARNGY
-2006 AKMIKVKVK
+2006 AKKIKVKVK

>member
-1 MRTYREWKKR
+1 MKTYRQWKKR
-11 GEKRQLRLLAIM
+11 GGKRQLRLLAIM

-40 SVHAAAVAATPG
+40 SVHAAAVTATPG
-52 VISSNQEWDAQTLA
+52 VISSNQEWGEQTLA

-91 IKGGGR
+91 IKGGGK
-97 LVRASSYTGSS
+97 LVRASSYQGSS
-108 DTGYDGSIFCVNSG
+108 DTGYDGSIFCVNGG
-122 TLTLENITVDGGNV
+122 TLTLENMTVDGENV

-149 TVNMKT
+149 TVNLKT
-155 DAVIQNNINMSTG
+155 NAVIQNNINMDTG
-168 SSGTDAAGGIY
+168 SAGTHSAGGIY
-179 CGGILNIDGGTI
+179 CEGILNIDGGTI

-199 VGTSAYSHAGGGVY
+199 VGTSAYSHAGGGIY

-249 GLMSG
+249 GVMSG
-254 NSAAGKGS
+254 NSVAGKGN

-276 YISGNC
+276 YISGNA

-287 IYLDNTSGELYPYIT
+287 IFLDNTSGELYPYIT

-343 SLYSR
+343 TLYSR

-472 NSASDTEARLTLG
+472 DSASDTEARLTLG
-485 TGAVVR
+485 TGVVVR

-530 GIWISAAGNFIMN
+530 GVWVSAAGNFIMN
-543 GGTIRDCKADGGGAA
+543 GGTIRDCNADGGGAA

-566 LNGGSITDNTDTSKK
+566 LNGGSITGNTDTSKK
-581 ECAVYLRK
+581 ECAVYLRN

-615 VSVVGDST
+615 VSVVGNST

-642 GLTKAYAITLPDSL
+642 GLTKAYAITLPDSP

-676 TGYALKP
+676 TGYALMP

-698 VSFDKNGGNGT
+698 VSFNKNGGNGT
-709 TNDIEVLYGGVYG
+709 TNDIEVLCGGVYG
-722 QLPTPTRTGYTFDG
+722 QLPTPTRTGYTFGG
-736 WYTAVTGGS
+736 WYTAATGGS

-762 AHWTANTYTVTYN
+762 AH
-775 KNGGTITNES
+775 
-785 KYTSYTYGTGLTLP
+785 
-799 TPTRTGYRFGGWYTS
+799 
-814 SGLTGTAATSISS
+814 
-827 TATGNKT
+827 
-834 YYAKWTANTY
+834 WTANTY

-864 TYGTGLTLPTPIRT
+864 TYGTGLTLPTPTKT

-896 TSISSTTTGNKTYYA
+896 TSISSTTTGDKKYWA

-940 DSLVITVPVTEEGSG
+940 DSLIITVPVTEEGSG
-955 ADQITYTMTSEGGAV
+955 ADQITYTLTPEGGTV

-1005 SENVTVGTSLDAT
+1005 SASVTVGTSLNAT
-1018 GIMIEDNAPQIE
+1018 GIIIEDNAPQIE

-1065 ASVTYQIGKSEEVAV
+1065 ASVTYQIGNSEEVAV
-1080 QQDFTTSIKT
+1080 QQDFTTSMKT
-1090 SATFTIP
+1090 NATFTIP

-1109 VKAMDHAGNRV
+1109 VKAMDHAGNTV

-1131 AAKVEAAKKI
+1131 AAKVAAAKKI
-1141 VEEILAGCTATN
+1141 VEETLAGYTATN
-1153 GTTKQEIQ
+1153 GTTKHEIQ

-1180 GDLNKTEATTDAAG
+1180 GDLNKTEATTGAAG
-1194 SISVN
+1194 SISGN
-1199 VSIGCGSVTDSVAI
+1199 VSITKGSVSDSVAI

-1232 KIVEEILAGCTATN
+1232 KIVEETLTGCTATN
-1246 GTTKQEIQE
+1246 GTTKQEIQK

-1270 VTVGDLNKTEATTE
+1270 VTVGDLNR
-1284 AAGSISGDVSI
+1284 
-1295 GCGSV
+1295 
-1300 TDSVAID
+1300 
-1307 KTIDKL
+1307 
-1313 PITDEVKVEAAKKI
+1313 
-1327 LEEILAGCTATN
+1327 
-1339 GTTKQEIQ
+1339 
-1347 EKIDTALAS
+1347 
-1356 AGISDVTVTVGDLN
+1356 
-1370 KTEATTDAAGSI
+1370 TEATTDAAGSI
-1382 SVNVSIGCGSV
+1382 SGNVSITKGSV
-1393 TDSVAIDKTIDKLPI
+1393 SDSVPIDKTIDK
-1408 TDAVKVEA
+1408 
-1416 AKKIVEEILAG
+1416 
-1427 CTATNGT
+1427 
-1434 TKQEIQ
+1434 
-1440 EKIDT
+1440 
-1445 ALTNAGISDVTV
+1445 
-1457 TVGDL
+1457 
-1462 NKTEATTDAAGSISV
+1462 
-1477 NVSIGCGS
+1477 
-1485 VTDSVVIDKMIDR
+1485 

-1533 EIIPKTGDSGSGIVI
+1533 EIIPKTGDSESGTVI

-1559 SLADKEDVI
+1559 SLADKEDVK

-1578 EHLNTGEDLVIILRL
+1578 EHLNTGEDLIIILRL
-1593 KDVNVVVDTQEKTG
+1593 KDVNVAVDTQEKTG
-1607 IWNKLGTNALGTF
+1607 IWNKLEANTLGTF

-1634 KIIETIDEIEITFE
+1634 KITETTDEIEITFE

-1684 AAHLLTFKTDK
+1684 AADLLTFKTDK
-1695 FSTYALVYQDTAK
+1695 FSTYALVYRDTAK

-1736 TNDTEKESIQQAVDD
+1736 TNDTQKESIQQAVDD

-1756 GFSDVTVV
+1756 GLSDVTVV

-1773 VAGAEGSI
+1773 VAGAEGSL

-1787 SKGSVSDSVSI
+1787 SKGNVSDSVSI

-1832 GKKISISWGKVK
+1832 DKKISISWGKVK

-1877 VDKINGKKLNLKRN
+1877 VKKINGKKLNLERN
-1891 YKVYIVAYKTV
+1891 YKVYITAYKTV
-1902 NGKKVVTGKTL
+1902 NGKKVITGKTL

-1921 NYAYTNVKQVK
+1921 NYAYTNVKQVM
-1932 LAKSQFTLKI
+1932 LAKSQFTLKA
-1942 GKTAK
+1942 GNTTK
-1947 ITAKTVLVD
+1947 IKAKTVLVD
-1956 KKKKQLSNAHA
+1956 KNKKQLSNEHA
-1967 QEFRYATSNKKVATV
+1967 QEFRYATSSKKVAAV
-1982 SKQGK
+1982 SKKGK
-1987 IKAVG
+1987 ITAVG

-2000 YARNGD
+2000 YARNGY
-2006 AKMIKVKVK
+2006 AKKIKVKVK

>member
-1 MRTYREWKKR
+1 MKTYREWKKR
-11 GEKRQLRLLAIM
+11 GGKRQLRLLAIM

-40 SVHAAAVAATPG
+40 SVHAAAVTATPG
-52 VISSNQEWDAQTLA
+52 VISSNQEWGEQTLA

-78 TVSGRLTVTGNVT
+78 SVSGRLTVTGNVT
-91 IKGGGR
+91 IKGGGK
-97 LVRASSYTGSS
+97 LVRASSYQGSS
-108 DTGYDGSIFCVNSG
+108 DTGYDGSIFCVNGG
-122 TLTLENITVDGGNV
+122 TLTLENMTVDGENV

-149 TVNMKT
+149 TVNLKT
-155 DAVIQNNINMSTG
+155 NAVIQNNINMDTG
-168 SSGTDAAGGIY
+168 SAGTHSAGGIY
-179 CGGILNIDGGTI
+179 CEGILNIDGGTI

-199 VGTSAYSHAGGGVY
+199 VGTSAYSHAGGGIY

-249 GLMSG
+249 GVMSG
-254 NSAAGKGS
+254 NSAAGKGN

-276 YISGNC
+276 YISGNA

-343 SLYSR
+343 TLYSR

-472 NSASDTEARLTLG
+472 DSASDTEARLTLG
-485 TGAVVR
+485 TGVVVR

-530 GIWISAAGNFIMN
+530 GVWVSAAGNFIMN
-543 GGTIRDCKADGGGAA
+543 GGTIRDCNADGGGAA

-566 LNGGSITDNTDTSKK
+566 LNGGSITGNTDTSKK
-581 ECAVYLRK
+581 ECAVYLRN

-615 VSVVGDST
+615 VSVVGNST

-642 GLTKAYAITLPDSL
+642 GLTKAYAITLPDSP

-668 TQHYQLAN
+668 THHYQLTN
-676 TGYALKP
+676 TGYALMP

-698 VSFDKNGGNGT
+698 VSFNKNGGNGT
-709 TNDIEVLYGGVYG
+709 TNDIEVLCGGVYG
-722 QLPTPTRTGYTFDG
+722 QLPTPTRTGYTFNG
-736 WYTAVTGGS
+736 WYTAATGGS

-762 AHWTANTYTVTYN
+762 AH
-775 KNGGTITNES
+775 
-785 KYTSYTYGTGLTLP
+785 
-799 TPTRTGYRFGGWYTS
+799 
-814 SGLTGTAATSISS
+814 
-827 TATGNKT
+827 
-834 YYAKWTANTY
+834 WTANTY

-864 TYGTGLTLPTPIRT
+864 TYGTGLTLPTPTRT

-896 TSISSTTTGNKTYYA
+896 TSISSTTTGDKKYWA

-940 DSLVITVPVTEEGSG
+940 DSLIITVPVTEEGSG
-955 ADQITYTMTSEGGAV
+955 ADQITYTLTPEGGTV

-1005 SENVTVGTSLDAT
+1005 SASVTVGTSLNAT
-1018 GIMIEDNAPQIE
+1018 GIIIEDNAPQIE

-1065 ASVTYQIGKSEEVAV
+1065 ASVTYQIGNSEEVAV
-1080 QQDFTTSIKT
+1080 QQDFTTNMKT
-1090 SATFTIP
+1090 NATFTIP

-1109 VKAMDHAGNRV
+1109 VKAMDHAGNTV

-1131 AAKVEAAKKI
+1131 AAKVAAAKKI
-1141 VEEILAGCTATN
+1141 VEETLAGYTATNGTTKQEIQEKIDTALTNAGISDVTVTVGDLNKTEATTGAAGSISGNVSITKGSVSDSVAIDKTIDKLPITDAAKVAAAKKIVEETLTGCTATN

-1180 GDLNKTEATTDAAG
+1180 GDLNKTEATTGAAG
-1194 SISVN
+1194 SISGS
-1199 VSIGCGSVTDSVAI
+1199 VSITKGSVSDSVPI
-1213 DKTIDKLPITD
+1213 DKTIDK
-1224 AAKVEAAK
+1224 
-1232 KIVEEILAGCTATN
+1232 
-1246 GTTKQEIQE
+1246 
-1255 KIDTALTNAGISDVT
+1255 
-1270 VTVGDLNKTEATTE
+1270 
-1284 AAGSISGDVSI
+1284 
-1295 GCGSV
+1295 
-1300 TDSVAID
+1300 
-1307 KTIDKL
+1307 
-1313 PITDEVKVEAAKKI
+1313 
-1327 LEEILAGCTATN
+1327 
-1339 GTTKQEIQ
+1339 
-1347 EKIDTALAS
+1347 
-1356 AGISDVTVTVGDLN
+1356 
-1370 KTEATTDAAGSI
+1370 
-1382 SVNVSIGCGSV
+1382 
-1393 TDSVAIDKTIDKLPI
+1393 
-1408 TDAVKVEA
+1408 
-1416 AKKIVEEILAG
+1416 
-1427 CTATNGT
+1427 
-1434 TKQEIQ
+1434 
-1440 EKIDT
+1440 
-1445 ALTNAGISDVTV
+1445 
-1457 TVGDL
+1457 
-1462 NKTEATTDAAGSISV
+1462 
-1477 NVSIGCGS
+1477 
-1485 VTDSVVIDKMIDR
+1485 

-1513 ATADEEGKMTGTCT
+1513 ATADEEGKMTGTCA

-1533 EIIPKTGDSGSGIVI
+1533 EIIPKTGDSGSGTVI

-1559 SLADKEDVI
+1559 SLADKEDVK

-1578 EHLNTGEDLVIILRL
+1578 EHLNTGEDLIIILRL
-1593 KDVNVVVDTQEKTG
+1593 KDVNVAVDTQEKTG
-1607 IWNKLGTNALGTF
+1607 IWNKLEANTLGTF

-1634 KIIETIDEIEITFE
+1634 KITETTDEIEITFE

-1684 AAHLLTFKTDK
+1684 AADLLTFKTDK
-1695 FSTYALVYQDTAK
+1695 FSTYALVYRDTAK

-1736 TNDTEKESIQQAVDD
+1736 TNDTQKESIQQAVDD

-1756 GFSDVTVV
+1756 GLSDVTVV

-1773 VAGAEGSI
+1773 VAGAEGSL

-1787 SKGSVSDSVSI
+1787 SKGNVSDSVSI

-1832 GKKISISWGKVK
+1832 DKKISISWGKVK

-1877 VDKINGKKLNLKRN
+1877 VKKINGKKLNLERN
-1891 YKVYIVAYKTV
+1891 YKVYITAYKTV
-1902 NGKKVVTGKTL
+1902 NGKKVITGKTL

-1921 NYAYTNVKQVK
+1921 NYAYTNVKQVM
-1932 LAKSQFTLKI
+1932 LAKSQFTLKA
-1942 GKTAK
+1942 GNTTK
-1947 ITAKTVLVD
+1947 IKAKTVLVD
-1956 KKKKQLSNAHA
+1956 KNKKQLSNEHA
-1967 QEFRYATSNKKVATV
+1967 QEFRYATSSKKVAAV
-1982 SKQGK
+1982 SKKGK
-1987 IKAVG
+1987 ITAVG

-2000 YARNGD
+2000 YARNGY
-2006 AKMIKVKVK
+2006 AKKIKVKVK

>member
-1 MRTYREWKKR
+1 MKTREWKKR
-11 GEKRQLRLLAIM
+11 GGKRQLRLLAIM

-40 SVHAAAVAATPG
+40 SVHAAAVTATPG

-97 LVRASSYTGSS
+97 LVRASSYQGSS
-108 DTGYDGSIFCVNSG
+108 DTGNDGSMFCVNSG

-168 SSGTDAAGGIY
+168 SSGTHAAGGIY
-179 CGGILNIDGGTI
+179 CEGILNIDGGTI

-249 GLMSG
+249 GVMSG
-254 NSAAGKGS
+254 NSAAGKGN

-276 YISGNC
+276 YISGNA

-581 ECAVYLRK
+581 ECAVYLRN
-589 SGSGKLTLNGINI
+589 SGSGKLTLKGINI

-642 GLTKAYAITLPDSL
+642 SLTKVYAITLPDSP

-676 TGYALKP
+676 TGYALLP

-709 TNDIEVLYGGVYG
+709 TNDIEVLCGGVYG
-722 QLPTPTRTGYTFDG
+722 PTRTGYTF
-736 WYTAVTGGS
+736 
-745 KVTATT
+745 
-751 TVTETTAHTLH
+751 
-762 AHWTANTYTVTYN
+762 
-775 KNGGTITNES
+775 
-785 KYTSYTYGTGLTLP
+785 
-799 TPTRTGYRFGGWYTS
+799 GGWYTS
-814 SGLTGTAATSISS
+814 SSLTGTAATSISS

-864 TYGTGLTLPTPIRT
+864 TYGTGLTLPTPTRT
-878 GYTFGGWYTSSG
+878 GYTFGGWYTSSA
-890 LTGTAA
+890 LTGTAV
-896 TSISSTTTGNKTYYA
+896 TKISTTVTGDKEYWA

-940 DSLVITVPVTEEGSG
+940 DSLIITVPVTEEGSG
-955 ADQITYTMTSEGGAV
+955 ADQITYTLTPEGGTV

-1005 SENVTVGTSLDAT
+1005 SASVTVGAGLNAT

-1030 FKANGGDVSAEVY
+1030 FKANGGDVSAEV
-1043 DSAPDITVMVTDDKD
+1043 
-1058 NAISAGI
+1058 
-1065 ASVTYQIGKSEEVAV
+1065 
-1080 QQDFTTSIKT
+1080 
-1090 SATFTIP
+1090 
-1097 ADKIPMGETEII
+1097 
-1109 VKAMDHAGNRV
+1109 
-1120 TTKQTVKVMAD
+1120 
-1131 AAKVEAAKKI
+1131 
-1141 VEEILAGCTATN
+1141 
-1153 GTTKQEIQ
+1153 
-1161 EKIDTA
+1161 
-1167 LTNAGISDVTVTV
+1167 
-1180 GDLNKTEATTDAAG
+1180 
-1194 SISVN
+1194 
-1199 VSIGCGSVTDSVAI
+1199 
-1213 DKTIDKLPITD
+1213 
-1224 AAKVEAAK
+1224 
-1232 KIVEEILAGCTATN
+1232 
-1246 GTTKQEIQE
+1246 
-1255 KIDTALTNAGISDVT
+1255 
-1270 VTVGDLNKTEATTE
+1270 
-1284 AAGSISGDVSI
+1284 
-1295 GCGSV
+1295 
-1300 TDSVAID
+1300 
-1307 KTIDKL
+1307 
-1313 PITDEVKVEAAKKI
+1313 
-1327 LEEILAGCTATN
+1327 
-1339 GTTKQEIQ
+1339 
-1347 EKIDTALAS
+1347 
-1356 AGISDVTVTVGDLN
+1356 
-1370 KTEATTDAAGSI
+1370 
-1382 SVNVSIGCGSV
+1382 
-1393 TDSVAIDKTIDKLPI
+1393 
-1408 TDAVKVEA
+1408 
-1416 AKKIVEEILAG
+1416 
-1427 CTATNGT
+1427 
-1434 TKQEIQ
+1434 
-1440 EKIDT
+1440 
-1445 ALTNAGISDVTV
+1445 
-1457 TVGDL
+1457 
-1462 NKTEATTDAAGSISV
+1462 
-1477 NVSIGCGS
+1477 
-1485 VTDSVVIDKMIDR
+1485 
-1498 LPTHTHT
+1498 
-1505 WTWVITKA
+1505 
-1513 ATADEEGKMTGTCT
+1513 
-1527 CGEITT
+1527 
-1533 EIIPKTGDSGSGIVI
+1533 
-1548 VKEDKENEYNA
+1548 
-1559 SLADKEDVI
+1559 
-1568 GKVSLTDTEK
+1568 
-1578 EHLNTGEDLVIILRL
+1578 
-1593 KDVNVVVDTQEKTG
+1593 
-1607 IWNKLGTNALGTF
+1607 
-1620 LDIELLKQIGGTET
+1620 
-1634 KIIETIDEIEITFE
+1634 
-1648 IPEHIR
+1648 
-1654 NTDDT
+1654 
-1659 VTRTYQI
+1659 
-1666 MRNHD
+1666 
-1671 GVVDILDV
+1671 
-1679 ESYDE
+1679 
-1684 AAHLLTFKTDK
+1684 
-1695 FSTYALVYQDTAK
+1695 
-1708 EDKTTETDAERVAKA
+1708 
-1723 KKIVEKVLSEMPV
+1723 
-1736 TNDTEKESIQQAVDD
+1736 
-1751 ALKKS
+1751 
-1756 GFSDVTVV
+1756 
-1764 VGDLTKNPA
+1764 
-1773 VAGAEGSI
+1773 
-1781 TGVATI
+1781 
-1787 SKGSVSDSVSI
+1787 
-1798 SKTIAKLPEDSIIT
+1798 
-1812 PQQQEKNDITMMAGM
+1812 
-1827 KVSQT
+1827 
-1832 GKKISISWGKVK
+1832 
-1844 GADGY
+1844 
-1849 QVYVT
+1849 
-1854 YCGKDFTTKPAK
+1854 
-1866 IVKSA
+1866 
-1871 SVTKVS
+1871 
-1877 VDKINGKKLNLKRN
+1877 
-1891 YKVYIVAYKTV
+1891 
-1902 NGKKVVTGKTL
+1902 
-1913 IGHIVGKN
+1913 
-1921 NYAYTNVKQVK
+1921 
-1932 LAKSQFTLKI
+1932 
-1942 GKTAK
+1942 
-1947 ITAKTVLVD
+1947 
-1956 KKKKQLSNAHA
+1956 
-1967 QEFRYATSNKKVATV
+1967 
-1982 SKQGK
+1982 
-1987 IKAVG
+1987 
-1992 KGTCTIYV
+1992 
-2000 YARNGD
+2000 
-2006 AKMIKVKVK
+2006 

>member
-11 GEKRQLRLLAIM
+11 GGKRQLRLLAIM

-40 SVHAAAVAATPG
+40 SVHAAAVTATPG

-168 SSGTDAAGGIY
+168 SSGTHAAGGIY

-485 TGAVVR
+485 TGAVVQ

-530 GIWISAAGNFIMN
+530 GVWVSTAGNFIMN

-558 ISTDGTCT
+558 ISTDGTCA
-566 LNGGSITDNTDTSKK
+566 LNGGSITGNTDTSKK
-581 ECAVYLRK
+581 ECAVYLRN
-589 SGSGKLTLNGINI
+589 SGSGDLILNGINI

-642 GLTKAYAITLPDSL
+642 GLTKAYAITLPDSP

-736 WYTAVTGGS
+736 WYTAATGGS

-931 NFWQWLIGK
+931 NFWQCLIGK

-1005 SENVTVGTSLDAT
+1005 SESVTVGTSLNAT

-1065 ASVTYQIGKSEEVAV
+1065 ASVTYQIGNSEEVAV

-1109 VKAMDHAGNRV
+1109 VKAMDHAGNTV

-1213 DKTIDKLPITD
+1213 DK
-1224 AAKVEAAK
+1224 
-1232 KIVEEILAGCTATN
+1232 
-1246 GTTKQEIQE
+1246 
-1255 KIDTALTNAGISDVT
+1255 
-1270 VTVGDLNKTEATTE
+1270 
-1284 AAGSISGDVSI
+1284 
-1295 GCGSV
+1295 
-1300 TDSVAID
+1300 
-1307 KTIDKL
+1307 
-1313 PITDEVKVEAAKKI
+1313 
-1327 LEEILAGCTATN
+1327 
-1339 GTTKQEIQ
+1339 
-1347 EKIDTALAS
+1347 
-1356 AGISDVTVTVGDLN
+1356 
-1370 KTEATTDAAGSI
+1370 
-1382 SVNVSIGCGSV
+1382 
-1393 TDSVAIDKTIDKLPI
+1393 
-1408 TDAVKVEA
+1408 
-1416 AKKIVEEILAG
+1416 
-1427 CTATNGT
+1427 
-1434 TKQEIQ
+1434 
-1440 EKIDT
+1440 
-1445 ALTNAGISDVTV
+1445 
-1457 TVGDL
+1457 
-1462 NKTEATTDAAGSISV
+1462 
-1477 NVSIGCGS
+1477 
-1485 VTDSVVIDKMIDR
+1485 MIDR

-1533 EIIPKTGDSGSGIVI
+1533 EIIPKTGDSGSGTVI
-1548 VKEDKENEYNA
+1548 VKEDKENEYNV
-1559 SLADKEDVI
+1559 SLTDKEDVI

>member
-1 MRTYREWKKR
+1 MKTYREWKKR
-11 GEKRQLRLLAIM
+11 GGKRQLRLLAIM

-40 SVHAAAVAATPG
+40 SVHAAAVTATPG
-52 VISSNQEWDAQTLA
+52 VISSNQEWGEQTLA

-78 TVSGRLTVTGNVT
+78 SVSGRLTVTGNVT
-91 IKGGGR
+91 IKGGGK
-97 LVRASSYTGSS
+97 LVRASSYQGSS
-108 DTGYDGSIFCVNSG
+108 DTGYDGSIFCVNGG
-122 TLTLENITVDGGNV
+122 TLTLENMTVDGENV

-149 TVNMKT
+149 TVNLKT
-155 DAVIQNNINMSTG
+155 NAVIQNNINMDTG
-168 SSGTDAAGGIY
+168 SAGTHSAGGIY
-179 CGGILNIDGGTI
+179 CEGILNIDGGTI

-199 VGTSAYSHAGGGVY
+199 VGTSAYSHAGGGIY

-249 GLMSG
+249 GVMSG
-254 NSAAGKGS
+254 NSAAGKGN

-276 YISGNC
+276 YISGNA

-343 SLYSR
+343 TLYSR

-414 TSNDASEPCVMTR
+414 TSNNASEPCVMTR

-472 NSASDTEARLTLG
+472 DSASDTEARLTLG
-485 TGAVVR
+485 TGVVVR

-530 GIWISAAGNFIMN
+530 GVWVSAAGNFIMN
-543 GGTIRDCKADGGGAA
+543 GGTIRDCNADGGGAA

-566 LNGGSITDNTDTSKK
+566 LNGGSITGNTDTSKK
-581 ECAVYLRK
+581 ECAVYLRN

-615 VSVVGDST
+615 VSVVGNST

-637 GTAVS
+637 GTAAS
-642 GLTKAYAITLPDSL
+642 GLTKAYAITLPDSP

-676 TGYALKP
+676 TGYALMP

-698 VSFDKNGGNGT
+698 VSFNKNGGNGT
-709 TNDIEVLYGGVYG
+709 TNDIEVLCGGVYG
-722 QLPTPTRTGYTFDG
+722 QLPTPTRTGYTFGG
-736 WYTAVTGGS
+736 WYTAATGGS

-762 AHWTANTYTVTYN
+762 AH
-775 KNGGTITNES
+775 
-785 KYTSYTYGTGLTLP
+785 
-799 TPTRTGYRFGGWYTS
+799 
-814 SGLTGTAATSISS
+814 
-827 TATGNKT
+827 
-834 YYAKWTANTY
+834 WTANTY

-864 TYGTGLTLPTPIRT
+864 TYGTGLTLPTPTRT

-896 TSISSTTTGNKTYYA
+896 TSISSTTTGDKKYWA

-940 DSLVITVPVTEEGSG
+940 DSLIITVPVTEEGSG
-955 ADQITYTMTSEGGAV
+955 ADQITYTVTPEGGTV

-1005 SENVTVGTSLDAT
+1005 SASVTVGTSLNAT
-1018 GIMIEDNAPQIE
+1018 GIIIEDNAPQIE

-1065 ASVTYQIGKSEEVAV
+1065 ASVTYQIGNSEEVAV
-1080 QQDFTTSIKT
+1080 QQDFSTSMKT
-1090 SATFTIP
+1090 NATFTIP

-1109 VKAMDHAGNRV
+1109 VKAMDHAGNTV

-1131 AAKVEAAKKI
+1131 AAKVAAAKKI
-1141 VEEILAGCTATN
+1141 VEETLAGYTATN

-1180 GDLNKTEATTDAAG
+1180 GDLNRTEATTDAAG
-1194 SISVN
+1194 SISGN
-1199 VSIGCGSVTDSVAI
+1199 VSITKGSVSDSVPI
-1213 DKTIDKLPITD
+1213 DKTIDK
-1224 AAKVEAAK
+1224 
-1232 KIVEEILAGCTATN
+1232 
-1246 GTTKQEIQE
+1246 
-1255 KIDTALTNAGISDVT
+1255 
-1270 VTVGDLNKTEATTE
+1270 
-1284 AAGSISGDVSI
+1284 
-1295 GCGSV
+1295 
-1300 TDSVAID
+1300 
-1307 KTIDKL
+1307 
-1313 PITDEVKVEAAKKI
+1313 
-1327 LEEILAGCTATN
+1327 
-1339 GTTKQEIQ
+1339 
-1347 EKIDTALAS
+1347 
-1356 AGISDVTVTVGDLN
+1356 
-1370 KTEATTDAAGSI
+1370 
-1382 SVNVSIGCGSV
+1382 
-1393 TDSVAIDKTIDKLPI
+1393 
-1408 TDAVKVEA
+1408 
-1416 AKKIVEEILAG
+1416 
-1427 CTATNGT
+1427 
-1434 TKQEIQ
+1434 
-1440 EKIDT
+1440 
-1445 ALTNAGISDVTV
+1445 
-1457 TVGDL
+1457 
-1462 NKTEATTDAAGSISV
+1462 
-1477 NVSIGCGS
+1477 
-1485 VTDSVVIDKMIDR
+1485 

-1533 EIIPKTGDSGSGIVI
+1533 EIIPKTGDSGSGTVI

-1559 SLADKEDVI
+1559 SLADKEDVK

-1578 EHLNTGEDLVIILRL
+1578 EHLNTGEDLIIILRL
-1593 KDVNVVVDTQEKTG
+1593 KDVNVAVDTQEKTG
-1607 IWNKLGTNALGTF
+1607 IWNKLEANTLGTF

-1634 KIIETIDEIEITFE
+1634 KITETTDEIEITFE

-1684 AAHLLTFKTDK
+1684 AADLLTFKTDK
-1695 FSTYALVYQDTAK
+1695 FSTYALVYRDTAK

-1736 TNDTEKESIQQAVDD
+1736 TNDTQKESIQQAVDD

-1756 GFSDVTVV
+1756 GLSDVTVV

-1773 VAGAEGSI
+1773 VAGAEGSL

-1787 SKGSVSDSVSI
+1787 SKGNVSDSVSI

-1832 GKKISISWGKVK
+1832 DKKISISWGKVK

-1877 VDKINGKKLNLKRN
+1877 VKKINGKKLNLERN
-1891 YKVYIVAYKTV
+1891 YKVYITAYKTV
-1902 NGKKVVTGKTL
+1902 NGKKVITGKTL

-1921 NYAYTNVKQVK
+1921 NYAYTNVKQVM
-1932 LAKSQFTLKI
+1932 LAKSQFTLKA
-1942 GKTAK
+1942 GNTTK
-1947 ITAKTVLVD
+1947 IKAKTVLVD
-1956 KKKKQLSNAHA
+1956 KNKKQLSNEHA
-1967 QEFRYATSNKKVATV
+1967 QEFRYATSSKKVAAV
-1982 SKQGK
+1982 SKKGK
-1987 IKAVG
+1987 ITAVG

-2000 YARNGD
+2000 YARNGY
-2006 AKMIKVKVK
+2006 AKKIKVKVK

>member
-1 MRTYREWKKR
+1 MKTYRQWKKR
-11 GEKRQLRLLAIM
+11 GGKRQLRLLAIM

-40 SVHAAAVAATPG
+40 SVHAAAVTATPG
-52 VISSNQEWDAQTLA
+52 VISSNQEWGEQTLA

-91 IKGGGR
+91 IKGGGK
-97 LVRASSYTGSS
+97 LVRASSYQGSS
-108 DTGYDGSIFCVNSG
+108 DTGYDGSIFCVNGG
-122 TLTLENITVDGGNV
+122 TLTLENMTVDGENV

-149 TVNMKT
+149 TVNLKT
-155 DAVIQNNINMSTG
+155 NAVIQNNINMDTG
-168 SSGTDAAGGIY
+168 SAGTHSAGGIY
-179 CGGILNIDGGTI
+179 CEGILNIDGGTI

-199 VGTSAYSHAGGGVY
+199 VGTSAYSHAGGGIY

-249 GLMSG
+249 GVMSG
-254 NSAAGKGS
+254 NSVAGKGN

-276 YISGNC
+276 YISGNA

-287 IYLDNTSGELYPYIT
+287 IFLDNTSGELYPYIT

-343 SLYSR
+343 TLYSR

-472 NSASDTEARLTLG
+472 DSASDTEARLTLG
-485 TGAVVR
+485 TGVVVR

-530 GIWISAAGNFIMN
+530 GVWVSAAGNFIMN
-543 GGTIRDCKADGGGAA
+543 GGTIRDCNADGGGAA

-566 LNGGSITDNTDTSKK
+566 LNGGSITGNTDTSKK
-581 ECAVYLRK
+581 ECAVYLRN

-615 VSVVGDST
+615 VSVVGNST

-642 GLTKAYAITLPDSL
+642 GLTKAYAITLPDSP

-676 TGYALKP
+676 TGYALMP

-698 VSFDKNGGNGT
+698 VSFNKNGGNGT
-709 TNDIEVLYGGVYG
+709 TNDIEVLCGGVYG
-722 QLPTPTRTGYTFDG
+722 QLPTPTRTGYTFGG
-736 WYTAVTGGS
+736 WYTAATGGS

-762 AHWTANTYTVTYN
+762 AH
-775 KNGGTITNES
+775 
-785 KYTSYTYGTGLTLP
+785 
-799 TPTRTGYRFGGWYTS
+799 
-814 SGLTGTAATSISS
+814 
-827 TATGNKT
+827 
-834 YYAKWTANTY
+834 WTANTY

-864 TYGTGLTLPTPIRT
+864 TYGTGLTLPTPTKT

-896 TSISSTTTGNKTYYA
+896 TSISSTTTGDKKYWA

-940 DSLVITVPVTEEGSG
+940 DSLIITVPVTEEGSG
-955 ADQITYTMTSEGGAV
+955 ADQITYTLTPEGGTV

-1005 SENVTVGTSLDAT
+1005 SASVTVGTSLNAT
-1018 GIMIEDNAPQIE
+1018 GIIIEDNAPQIE

-1065 ASVTYQIGKSEEVAV
+1065 ASVTYQIGNSEEVAV
-1080 QQDFTTSIKT
+1080 QQDFTTSMKT
-1090 SATFTIP
+1090 NATFTIP

-1109 VKAMDHAGNRV
+1109 VKAMDHAGNTV

-1131 AAKVEAAKKI
+1131 AAKVAAAKKI
-1141 VEEILAGCTATN
+1141 VEETLAGYTATN

-1180 GDLNKTEATTDAAG
+1180 GDLNKTEATTGAAG
-1194 SISVN
+1194 SISGN
-1199 VSIGCGSVTDSVAI
+1199 VSITKGSVSDSVAI

-1232 KIVEEILAGCTATN
+1232 KIVEETLTGCTATN
-1246 GTTKQEIQE
+1246 GTTKQEIQK

-1270 VTVGDLNKTEATTE
+1270 VTVGDLNR
-1284 AAGSISGDVSI
+1284 
-1295 GCGSV
+1295 
-1300 TDSVAID
+1300 
-1307 KTIDKL
+1307 
-1313 PITDEVKVEAAKKI
+1313 
-1327 LEEILAGCTATN
+1327 
-1339 GTTKQEIQ
+1339 
-1347 EKIDTALAS
+1347 
-1356 AGISDVTVTVGDLN
+1356 
-1370 KTEATTDAAGSI
+1370 TEATTDAAGSI
-1382 SVNVSIGCGSV
+1382 SGNVSITKGSV
-1393 TDSVAIDKTIDKLPI
+1393 SDSVPIDKTIDK
-1408 TDAVKVEA
+1408 
-1416 AKKIVEEILAG
+1416 
-1427 CTATNGT
+1427 
-1434 TKQEIQ
+1434 
-1440 EKIDT
+1440 
-1445 ALTNAGISDVTV
+1445 
-1457 TVGDL
+1457 
-1462 NKTEATTDAAGSISV
+1462 
-1477 NVSIGCGS
+1477 
-1485 VTDSVVIDKMIDR
+1485 

-1533 EIIPKTGDSGSGIVI
+1533 EIIPKTGDSESGTVI

-1559 SLADKEDVI
+1559 SLADKEDVK

-1578 EHLNTGEDLVIILRL
+1578 EHLNTGEDLIIILRL
-1593 KDVNVVVDTQEKTG
+1593 KDVNVAVDTQEKTG
-1607 IWNKLGTNALGTF
+1607 IWNKLEANTLGTF

-1634 KIIETIDEIEITFE
+1634 KITETTDEIEITFE

-1684 AAHLLTFKTDK
+1684 AADLLTFKTDK
-1695 FSTYALVYQDTAK
+1695 FSTYALVYRDTAK

-1736 TNDTEKESIQQAVDD
+1736 TNDTQKESIQQAVDD

-1756 GFSDVTVV
+1756 GLSDVTVV

-1773 VAGAEGSI
+1773 VAGAEGSL

-1787 SKGSVSDSVSI
+1787 SKGNVSDSVSI

-1832 GKKISISWGKVK
+1832 DKKISISWGKVK

-1877 VDKINGKKLNLKRN
+1877 VKKINGKKLNLERN
-1891 YKVYIVAYKTV
+1891 YKVYITAYKTV
-1902 NGKKVVTGKTL
+1902 NGKKVITGKTL

-1921 NYAYTNVKQVK
+1921 NYAYTNVKQVM
-1932 LAKSQFTLKI
+1932 LAKSQFTLKA
-1942 GKTAK
+1942 GNTTK
-1947 ITAKTVLVD
+1947 IKAKTVLVD
-1956 KKKKQLSNAHA
+1956 KNKKQLSNEHA
-1967 QEFRYATSNKKVATV
+1967 QEFRYATSSKKVAAV
-1982 SKQGK
+1982 SKKGK
-1987 IKAVG
+1987 ITAVG

-2000 YARNGD
+2000 YARNGY
-2006 AKMIKVKVK
+2006 AKKIKVKVK

>member
-1 MRTYREWKKR
+1 MKTYRQWKKR
-11 GEKRQLRLLAIM
+11 GGKRQLRLLAIM

-40 SVHAAAVAATPG
+40 SVHAAAVTATPG
-52 VISSNQEWDAQTLA
+52 VISSNQEWGEQTLA

-91 IKGGGR
+91 IKGGGK
-97 LVRASSYTGSS
+97 LVRASSYQGSS
-108 DTGYDGSIFCVNSG
+108 DTGYDGSIFCVNGG
-122 TLTLENITVDGGNV
+122 TLTLENMTVDGENV

-149 TVNMKT
+149 TVNLKT
-155 DAVIQNNINMSTG
+155 NAVIQNNINMDTG
-168 SSGTDAAGGIY
+168 SAGTHSAGGIY
-179 CGGILNIDGGTI
+179 CEGILNIDGGTI

-199 VGTSAYSHAGGGVY
+199 VGTSAYSHAGGGIY

-249 GLMSG
+249 GVMSG
-254 NSAAGKGS
+254 NSVAGKGN

-276 YISGNC
+276 YISGNA

-287 IYLDNTSGELYPYIT
+287 IFLDNTSGELYPYIT

-343 SLYSR
+343 TLYSR

-472 NSASDTEARLTLG
+472 DSASDTEARLTLG
-485 TGAVVR
+485 TGVVVR

-530 GIWISAAGNFIMN
+530 GVWVSAAGNFIMN
-543 GGTIRDCKADGGGAA
+543 GGTIRDCNADGGGAA

-566 LNGGSITDNTDTSKK
+566 LNGGSITGNTDTSKK
-581 ECAVYLRK
+581 ECAVYLRN

-615 VSVVGDST
+615 VSVVGNST

-642 GLTKAYAITLPDSL
+642 GLTKAYAITLPDSP

-676 TGYALKP
+676 TGYALMP

-698 VSFDKNGGNGT
+698 VSFNKNGGNGT
-709 TNDIEVLYGGVYG
+709 TNDIEVLCGGVYG
-722 QLPTPTRTGYTFDG
+722 QLPTPTRTGYTFGG
-736 WYTAVTGGS
+736 WYTAATGGS

-775 KNGGTITNES
+775 KNSGTITNES

-799 TPTRTGYRFGGWYTS
+799 TPTRTGYTFGGWYTS

-827 TATGNKT
+827 TTTGNKT

-864 TYGTGLTLPTPIRT
+864 TYGTGLTLPTPTRT

-896 TSISSTTTGNKTYYA
+896 TSISSTTTGDKKYWA

-940 DSLVITVPVTEEGSG
+940 DSLIITVPVTEEGSG
-955 ADQITYTMTSEGGAV
+955 ADQITYTLTPEGGTV

-1005 SENVTVGTSLDAT
+1005 SASVTVGTSLNAT
-1018 GIMIEDNAPQIE
+1018 GIIIEDNAPQIE

-1065 ASVTYQIGKSEEVAV
+1065 ASVTYQIGNSEEVAV
-1080 QQDFTTSIKT
+1080 QQDFTTSMKT
-1090 SATFTIP
+1090 NATFTIP

-1109 VKAMDHAGNRV
+1109 VKAMDHAGNTV

-1131 AAKVEAAKKI
+1131 AAKVAAAKKI
-1141 VEEILAGCTATN
+1141 VEETLAGYTATN

-1180 GDLNKTEATTDAAG
+1180 GDLNKTEATTGAAG
-1194 SISVN
+1194 SISGN
-1199 VSIGCGSVTDSVAI
+1199 VSITKGSVSDSVAI

-1232 KIVEEILAGCTATN
+1232 KIVEETLTGYTATN
-1246 GTTKQEIQE
+1246 GTTKHEIQE

-1270 VTVGDLNKTEATTE
+1270 VTVGDLNKTEATTG
-1284 AAGSISGDVSI
+1284 AAGSISG
-1295 GCGSV
+1295 
-1300 TDSVAID
+1300 
-1307 KTIDKL
+1307 
-1313 PITDEVKVEAAKKI
+1313 
-1327 LEEILAGCTATN
+1327 
-1339 GTTKQEIQ
+1339 
-1347 EKIDTALAS
+1347 
-1356 AGISDVTVTVGDLN
+1356 
-1370 KTEATTDAAGSI
+1370 
-1382 SVNVSIGCGSV
+1382 NVSITKGSV
-1393 TDSVAIDKTIDKLPI
+1393 SDSVAIDKTIDKLPI
-1408 TDAVKVEA
+1408 TDAAKVEA
-1416 AKKIVEEILAG
+1416 AKKIVEETLTG

-1440 EKIDT
+1440 KKIDT

-1462 NKTEATTDAAGSISV
+1462 NRTEATTDAAGSISG
-1477 NVSIGCGS
+1477 NVSITKGS
-1485 VTDSVVIDKMIDR
+1485 VSDSVPIDKTIDK

-1533 EIIPKTGDSGSGIVI
+1533 EIIPKTGDSESGTVI

-1559 SLADKEDVI
+1559 SLADKEDVK

-1578 EHLNTGEDLVIILRL
+1578 EHLNTGEDLIIILRL
-1593 KDVNVVVDTQEKTG
+1593 KDVNVAVDTQEKTG
-1607 IWNKLGTNALGTF
+1607 IWNKLEANTLGTF

-1634 KIIETIDEIEITFE
+1634 KITETTDEIEITFE

-1684 AAHLLTFKTDK
+1684 AADLLTFKTDK
-1695 FSTYALVYQDTAK
+1695 FSTYALVYRDTAK

-1736 TNDTEKESIQQAVDD
+1736 TNDTQKESIQQAVDD

-1756 GFSDVTVV
+1756 GLSDVTVV

-1773 VAGAEGSI
+1773 VAGAEGSL

-1787 SKGSVSDSVSI
+1787 SKGNVSDSVSI

-1832 GKKISISWGKVK
+1832 DKKISISWGKVK

-1877 VDKINGKKLNLKRN
+1877 VKKINGKKLNLERN
-1891 YKVYIVAYKTV
+1891 YKVYITAYKTV
-1902 NGKKVVTGKTL
+1902 NGKKVITGKTL

-1921 NYAYTNVKQVK
+1921 NYAYTNVKQVM
-1932 LAKSQFTLKI
+1932 LAKSQFTLKA
-1942 GKTAK
+1942 GNTTK
-1947 ITAKTVLVD
+1947 IKAKTVLVD
-1956 KKKKQLSNAHA
+1956 KNKKQLSNEHA
-1967 QEFRYATSNKKVATV
+1967 QEFRYATSSKKVAAV
-1982 SKQGK
+1982 SKKGK
-1987 IKAVG
+1987 ITAVG

-2000 YARNGD
+2000 YARNGY
-2006 AKMIKVKVK
+2006 AKKIKVKVK

>member
-1 MRTYREWKKR
+1 MKTYREWKKR
-11 GEKRQLRLLAIM
+11 GGKRQLRLLAIM

-40 SVHAAAVAATPG
+40 SVHAAAVTATPG
-52 VISSNQEWDAQTLA
+52 VISSNQEWGEQTLA

-78 TVSGRLTVTGNVT
+78 SVSGRLTVTGNVT
-91 IKGGGR
+91 IKGGGK
-97 LVRASSYTGSS
+97 LVRASSYQGSS
-108 DTGYDGSIFCVNSG
+108 DTGYDGSIFCVNGG
-122 TLTLENITVDGGNV
+122 TLTLENMTVDGENV

-149 TVNMKT
+149 TVNLKT
-155 DAVIQNNINMSTG
+155 NAVIQNNINMDTG
-168 SSGTDAAGGIY
+168 SAGTHSAGGIY
-179 CGGILNIDGGTI
+179 CEGILNIDGGTI

-199 VGTSAYSHAGGGVY
+199 VGTSAYSHAGGGIY

-249 GLMSG
+249 GVMSG
-254 NSAAGKGS
+254 NSAAGKGN

-276 YISGNC
+276 YISGNA

-343 SLYSR
+343 TLYSR

-414 TSNDASEPCVMTR
+414 TSNNASEPCVMTR

-472 NSASDTEARLTLG
+472 DSASDTEARLTLG
-485 TGAVVR
+485 TGVVVR

-530 GIWISAAGNFIMN
+530 GVWVSAAGNFIMN
-543 GGTIRDCKADGGGAA
+543 GGTIRDCNADGGGAA

-566 LNGGSITDNTDTSKK
+566 LNGGSITGNTDTSKK
-581 ECAVYLRK
+581 ECAVYLRN

-615 VSVVGDST
+615 VSVVGNST

-637 GTAVS
+637 GTAAS
-642 GLTKAYAITLPDSL
+642 GLTKAYAITLPDSP

-676 TGYALKP
+676 TGYALMP

-698 VSFDKNGGNGT
+698 VSFNKNGGNGT
-709 TNDIEVLYGGVYG
+709 TNDIEVLCGGVYG
-722 QLPTPTRTGYTFDG
+722 QLPTPTRTGYTFGG
-736 WYTAVTGGS
+736 WYTAATGGS

-762 AHWTANTYTVTYN
+762 AH
-775 KNGGTITNES
+775 
-785 KYTSYTYGTGLTLP
+785 
-799 TPTRTGYRFGGWYTS
+799 
-814 SGLTGTAATSISS
+814 
-827 TATGNKT
+827 
-834 YYAKWTANTY
+834 WTANTY

-864 TYGTGLTLPTPIRT
+864 TYGTGLTLPTPTRT

-896 TSISSTTTGNKTYYA
+896 TSISSTTTGDKKYWA

-940 DSLVITVPVTEEGSG
+940 DSLIITVPVTEEGSG
-955 ADQITYTMTSEGGAV
+955 ADQITYTVTPEGGTV

-1005 SENVTVGTSLDAT
+1005 SASVTVGTSLNAT
-1018 GIMIEDNAPQIE
+1018 GIIIEDNAPQIE

-1065 ASVTYQIGKSEEVAV
+1065 ASVTYQIGNSEEVAV
-1080 QQDFTTSIKT
+1080 QQDFSTSMKT
-1090 SATFTIP
+1090 NATFTIP

-1109 VKAMDHAGNRV
+1109 VKAMDHAGNTV

-1131 AAKVEAAKKI
+1131 AAKVAAAKKI
-1141 VEEILAGCTATN
+1141 VEETLAGYTATN

-1180 GDLNKTEATTDAAG
+1180 GDLNKTEATTGAAG
-1194 SISVN
+1194 SISGN
-1199 VSIGCGSVTDSVAI
+1199 VSITKGSVSDSVPI
-1213 DKTIDKLPITD
+1213 DKTIDK
-1224 AAKVEAAK
+1224 
-1232 KIVEEILAGCTATN
+1232 
-1246 GTTKQEIQE
+1246 
-1255 KIDTALTNAGISDVT
+1255 
-1270 VTVGDLNKTEATTE
+1270 
-1284 AAGSISGDVSI
+1284 
-1295 GCGSV
+1295 
-1300 TDSVAID
+1300 
-1307 KTIDKL
+1307 
-1313 PITDEVKVEAAKKI
+1313 
-1327 LEEILAGCTATN
+1327 
-1339 GTTKQEIQ
+1339 
-1347 EKIDTALAS
+1347 
-1356 AGISDVTVTVGDLN
+1356 
-1370 KTEATTDAAGSI
+1370 
-1382 SVNVSIGCGSV
+1382 
-1393 TDSVAIDKTIDKLPI
+1393 
-1408 TDAVKVEA
+1408 
-1416 AKKIVEEILAG
+1416 
-1427 CTATNGT
+1427 
-1434 TKQEIQ
+1434 
-1440 EKIDT
+1440 
-1445 ALTNAGISDVTV
+1445 
-1457 TVGDL
+1457 
-1462 NKTEATTDAAGSISV
+1462 
-1477 NVSIGCGS
+1477 
-1485 VTDSVVIDKMIDR
+1485 

-1533 EIIPKTGDSGSGIVI
+1533 EIIPKTGDSGSGTVI

-1559 SLADKEDVI
+1559 SLADKEDVK

-1578 EHLNTGEDLVIILRL
+1578 EHLNTGEDLIIILRL
-1593 KDVNVVVDTQEKTG
+1593 KDVNVAVDTQEKTG
-1607 IWNKLGTNALGTF
+1607 IWNKLEANTLGTF

-1634 KIIETIDEIEITFE
+1634 KITETTDEIEITFE

-1684 AAHLLTFKTDK
+1684 AADLLTFKTDK
-1695 FSTYALVYQDTAK
+1695 FSTYALVYRDTAK

-1736 TNDTEKESIQQAVDD
+1736 TNDTQKESIQQAVDD

-1756 GFSDVTVV
+1756 GLSDVTVV

-1773 VAGAEGSI
+1773 VAGAEGSL

-1787 SKGSVSDSVSI
+1787 SKGNVSDSVSI

-1832 GKKISISWGKVK
+1832 DKKISISWGKVK

-1877 VDKINGKKLNLKRN
+1877 VKKINGKKLNLERN
-1891 YKVYIVAYKTV
+1891 YKVYITAYKTV
-1902 NGKKVVTGKTL
+1902 NGKKVITGKTL

-1921 NYAYTNVKQVK
+1921 NYAYTNVKQVM
-1932 LAKSQFTLKI
+1932 LAKSQFTLKA
-1942 GKTAK
+1942 GNTTK
-1947 ITAKTVLVD
+1947 IKAKTVLVD
-1956 KKKKQLSNAHA
+1956 KNKKQLSNEHA
-1967 QEFRYATSNKKVATV
+1967 QEFRYATSSKKVAAV
-1982 SKQGK
+1982 SKKGK
-1987 IKAVG
+1987 ITAVG

-2000 YARNGD
+2000 YARNGY
-2006 AKMIKVKVK
+2006 AKKIKVKVK

>member
-1 MRTYREWKKR
+1 MKTYREWKKR
-11 GEKRQLRLLAIM
+11 GGKRQLRLLAIM

-40 SVHAAAVAATPG
+40 SVHAAAVTATPG
-52 VISSNQEWDAQTLA
+52 VISSNQEWGEQTLA

-78 TVSGRLTVTGNVT
+78 SVSGRLTVTGNVT
-91 IKGGGR
+91 IKGGGK
-97 LVRASSYTGSS
+97 LVRASSYQGSS
-108 DTGYDGSIFCVNSG
+108 DTGYDGSIFCVNGG
-122 TLTLENITVDGGNV
+122 TLTLENMTVDGENV

-149 TVNMKT
+149 TVNLKT
-155 DAVIQNNINMSTG
+155 NAVIQNNINMDTG
-168 SSGTDAAGGIY
+168 SAGTHSAGGIY
-179 CGGILNIDGGTI
+179 CEGILNIDGGTI

-199 VGTSAYSHAGGGVY
+199 VGTSAYSHAGGGIY

-249 GLMSG
+249 GVMSG
-254 NSAAGKGS
+254 NSAAGKGN

-276 YISGNC
+276 YISGNA

-343 SLYSR
+343 TLYSR

-414 TSNDASEPCVMTR
+414 TSNNASEPCVMTR

-472 NSASDTEARLTLG
+472 DSASDTEARLTLG
-485 TGAVVR
+485 TGVVVR

-530 GIWISAAGNFIMN
+530 GVWVSAAGNFIMN
-543 GGTIRDCKADGGGAA
+543 GGTIRDCNADGGGAA

-566 LNGGSITDNTDTSKK
+566 LNGGSITGNTDTSKK
-581 ECAVYLRK
+581 ECAVYLRN

-615 VSVVGDST
+615 VSVVGNST

-637 GTAVS
+637 GTAAS
-642 GLTKAYAITLPDSL
+642 GLTKAYAITLPDSP

-676 TGYALKP
+676 TGYALMP

-698 VSFDKNGGNGT
+698 VSFNKNGGNGT
-709 TNDIEVLYGGVYG
+709 TNDIEVLCGGVYG
-722 QLPTPTRTGYTFDG
+722 QLPTPTRTGYTFGG
-736 WYTAVTGGS
+736 WYTAATGGS

-762 AHWTANTYTVTYN
+762 AH
-775 KNGGTITNES
+775 
-785 KYTSYTYGTGLTLP
+785 
-799 TPTRTGYRFGGWYTS
+799 
-814 SGLTGTAATSISS
+814 
-827 TATGNKT
+827 
-834 YYAKWTANTY
+834 WTANTY

-864 TYGTGLTLPTPIRT
+864 TYGTGLTLPTPTRT

-896 TSISSTTTGNKTYYA
+896 TSISSTTTGDKKYWA

-940 DSLVITVPVTEEGSG
+940 DSLIITVPVTEEGSG
-955 ADQITYTMTSEGGAV
+955 ADQITYTVTPEGGTV

-1005 SENVTVGTSLDAT
+1005 SASVTVGTSLNAT
-1018 GIMIEDNAPQIE
+1018 GIIIEDNAPQIE

-1065 ASVTYQIGKSEEVAV
+1065 ASVTYQIGNSEEVAV
-1080 QQDFTTSIKT
+1080 QQDFSTSMKT
-1090 SATFTIP
+1090 NATFTIP

-1109 VKAMDHAGNRV
+1109 VKAMDHAGNTV

-1131 AAKVEAAKKI
+1131 AAKVAAAKKI
-1141 VEEILAGCTATN
+1141 VEETLTGCTATN

-1180 GDLNKTEATTDAAG
+1180 GDLNKTEATTGAAG
-1194 SISVN
+1194 SISGS
-1199 VSIGCGSVTDSVAI
+1199 VSITKGSVSDSVPI
-1213 DKTIDKLPITD
+1213 DKTIDK
-1224 AAKVEAAK
+1224 
-1232 KIVEEILAGCTATN
+1232 
-1246 GTTKQEIQE
+1246 
-1255 KIDTALTNAGISDVT
+1255 
-1270 VTVGDLNKTEATTE
+1270 
-1284 AAGSISGDVSI
+1284 
-1295 GCGSV
+1295 
-1300 TDSVAID
+1300 
-1307 KTIDKL
+1307 
-1313 PITDEVKVEAAKKI
+1313 
-1327 LEEILAGCTATN
+1327 
-1339 GTTKQEIQ
+1339 
-1347 EKIDTALAS
+1347 
-1356 AGISDVTVTVGDLN
+1356 
-1370 KTEATTDAAGSI
+1370 
-1382 SVNVSIGCGSV
+1382 
-1393 TDSVAIDKTIDKLPI
+1393 
-1408 TDAVKVEA
+1408 
-1416 AKKIVEEILAG
+1416 
-1427 CTATNGT
+1427 
-1434 TKQEIQ
+1434 
-1440 EKIDT
+1440 
-1445 ALTNAGISDVTV
+1445 
-1457 TVGDL
+1457 
-1462 NKTEATTDAAGSISV
+1462 
-1477 NVSIGCGS
+1477 
-1485 VTDSVVIDKMIDR
+1485 

-1533 EIIPKTGDSGSGIVI
+1533 EIIPKTGDSGSGTVI

-1559 SLADKEDVI
+1559 SLADKEDVK

-1578 EHLNTGEDLVIILRL
+1578 EHLNTGEDLIIILRL
-1593 KDVNVVVDTQEKTG
+1593 KDVNVAVDTQEKTG
-1607 IWNKLGTNALGTF
+1607 IWNKLEANTLGTF

-1634 KIIETIDEIEITFE
+1634 KITETTDEIEITFE

-1684 AAHLLTFKTDK
+1684 AADLLTFKTDK
-1695 FSTYALVYQDTAK
+1695 FSTYALVYRDTAK

-1736 TNDTEKESIQQAVDD
+1736 TNDTQKESIQQAVDD

-1756 GFSDVTVV
+1756 GLSDVTVV

-1773 VAGAEGSI
+1773 VAGAEGSL

-1787 SKGSVSDSVSI
+1787 SKGNVSDSVSI

-1832 GKKISISWGKVK
+1832 DKKISISWGKVK

-1877 VDKINGKKLNLKRN
+1877 VKKINGKKLNLERN
-1891 YKVYIVAYKTV
+1891 YKVYITAYKTV
-1902 NGKKVVTGKTL
+1902 NGKKVITGKTL

-1921 NYAYTNVKQVK
+1921 NYAYTNVKQVM
-1932 LAKSQFTLKI
+1932 LAKSQFTLKA
-1942 GKTAK
+1942 GNTTK
-1947 ITAKTVLVD
+1947 IKAKTVLVD
-1956 KKKKQLSNAHA
+1956 KNKKQLSNEHA
-1967 QEFRYATSNKKVATV
+1967 QEFRYATSSKKVAAV
-1982 SKQGK
+1982 SKKGK
-1987 IKAVG
+1987 ITAVG

-2000 YARNGD
+2000 YARNGY
-2006 AKMIKVKVK
+2006 AKKIKVKVK

>member
-1 MRTYREWKKR
+1 MKTQVWKKR
-11 GEKRQLRLLAIM
+11 GGKRQLRLLAIM

-40 SVHAAAVAATPG
+40 SVHAAAVTATPG

-97 LVRASSYTGSS
+97 LVRASSYMGSS

-144 IYSSG
+144 IYSGG

-168 SSGTDAAGGIY
+168 STGTHAAGGIY
-179 CGGILNIDGGTI
+179 CEGILNINGGTI

-199 VGTSAYSHAGGGVY
+199 VGTNAYSHAGGGVY

-218 NMTAGSI
+218 KMTAGSI

-249 GLMSG
+249 GVMSG

-581 ECAVYLRK
+581 ECAVYLRN
-589 SGSGKLTLNGINI
+589 SGSGKLTLKGINI

-642 GLTKAYAITLPDSL
+642 SLTKVYAITLPDSP

-676 TGYALKP
+676 TGYALLP

-709 TNDIEVLYGGVYG
+709 TNDIEVLCGGVYG

-736 WYTAVTGGS
+736 WYTAATGGS

-762 AHWTANTYTVTYN
+762 AHWTV
-775 KNGGTITNES
+775 
-785 KYTSYTYGTGLTLP
+785 
-799 TPTRTGYRFGGWYTS
+799 
-814 SGLTGTAATSISS
+814 
-827 TATGNKT
+827 
-834 YYAKWTANTY
+834 NTY

-864 TYGTGLTLPTPIRT
+864 TYGTGLTLPTPTRT
-878 GYTFGGWYTSSG
+878 GYTFGGWYTSSA

-896 TSISSTTTGNKTYYA
+896 TSISSTTTGNKTYYAKWTANTYTITYNKNSGTITNESKYTSYTYGTGLTLPTPTRTGYTFGGWYTSSALTGTAATSISSTTTGNKTYYAKWTANTYTITYNKNSGTITNESKYTSYTYGTGLTLPAPTRTGYTFGGWYTSSALTGTTVTKISTTVTGDKEYWA

-940 DSLVITVPVTEEGSG
+940 DSLIITVPVTEEGSG
-955 ADQITYTMTSEGGAV
+955 ADQITYTLTPEGGTV

-976 ITNGEAKIT
+976 ITNGEAEIT
-985 ISADFKG
+985 IPADFKG

-1005 SENVTVGTSLDAT
+1005 SASVTVGAGLNAT

-1043 DSAPDITVMVTDDKD
+1043 DSAPNITVMVTDDKD

-1065 ASVTYQIGKSEEVAV
+1065 ASVTYQIGNSEEVAV
-1080 QQDFTTSIKT
+1080 QQDFTTSMKT
-1090 SATFTIP
+1090 NATFTIP

-1109 VKAMDHAGNRV
+1109 VKAMDHAGNTV

-1131 AAKVEAAKKI
+1131 ATKVEAAKKI
-1141 VEEILAGCTATN
+1141 VEETLAGCTATN
-1153 GTTKQEIQ
+1153 DTTKQEIQ

-1199 VSIGCGSVTDSVAI
+1199 VSIGCGSVTDNVTI
-1213 DKTIDKLPITD
+1213 NKTIDKLPITD

-1232 KIVEEILAGCTATN
+1232 KIVEETLAGCTATN
-1246 GTTKQEIQE
+1246 DTTKQEIQE
-1255 KIDTALTNAGISDVT
+1255 KIDTALTNAGISDVM
-1270 VTVGDLNKTEATTE
+1270 
-1284 AAGSISGDVSI
+1284 I
-1295 GCGSV
+1295 
-1300 TDSVAID
+1300 
-1307 KTIDKL
+1307 
-1313 PITDEVKVEAAKKI
+1313 
-1327 LEEILAGCTATN
+1327 
-1339 GTTKQEIQ
+1339 
-1347 EKIDTALAS
+1347 
-1356 AGISDVTVTVGDLN
+1356 TVGDLN

-1382 SVNVSIGCGSV
+1382 SGNVSIGCGNV
-1393 TDSVAIDKTIDKLPI
+1393 MDSVAIDKMIDKLPI

-1416 AKKIVEEILAG
+1416 AKKIVEETLAG
-1427 CTATNGT
+1427 CTATNDT

-1462 NKTEATTDAAGSISV
+1462 NKTEATTDATGSISG
-1477 NVSIGCGS
+1477 NVSIGCGN
-1485 VTDSVVIDKMIDR
+1485 VTDSVAIDKMIDK

-1513 ATADEEGKMTGTCT
+1513 ATADEEGKMKGACT

-1533 EIIPKTGDSGSGIVI
+1533 EIIPKTGDSGSGTVI

-1559 SLADKEDVI
+1559 SLADKEDVK

-1593 KDVNVVVDTQEKTG
+1593 KDVNTAVDTQEKTG
-1607 IWNKLGTNALGTF
+1607 IWNKLETNALGTF

-1634 KIIETIDEIEITFE
+1634 KITETTDEIEITFE

-1654 NTDDT
+1654 NTDDS

-1671 GVVDILDV
+1671 GVVNILDV

-1736 TNDTEKESIQQAVDD
+1736 ANDTEKESIQQAVDD

-1756 GFSDVTVV
+1756 GLSDVTVV

-1773 VAGAEGSI
+1773 VAGAEGRL

-1832 GKKISISWGKVK
+1832 DKKISISWGKVN
-1844 GADGY
+1844 GVDGY

-1866 IVKSA
+1866 IVNSA

-1877 VDKINGKKLNLKRN
+1877 VKKINGKKLNLERN
-1891 YKVYIVAYKTV
+1891 YKVYITAYKTV

-1932 LAKSQFTLKI
+1932 LAKSQFTLKV
-1942 GKTAK
+1942 GKTSK
-1947 ITAKTVLVD
+1947 IKAKTVLMD

-1967 QEFRYATSNKKVATV
+1967 QEFRYATSSKKVAAV
-1982 SKQGK
+1982 SKKGK
-1987 IKAVG
+1987 ITAVG

-2000 YARNGD
+2000 YARNGY
-2006 AKMIKVKVK
+2006 AKKIKVKVK

>member
-1 MRTYREWKKR
+1 MKTQEWKKR
-11 GEKRQLRLLAIM
+11 GGKRQLRLLAIM

-30 TACPGMPGTV
+30 TACSGMPGTV
-40 SVHAAAVAATPG
+40 SVHAAAVTATPG

-144 IYSSG
+144 IYSGG

-168 SSGTDAAGGIY
+168 STGTHAAGGIY
-179 CGGILNIDGGTI
+179 CEGILNINGGTI

-199 VGTSAYSHAGGGVY
+199 VGTNAYSHAGGGVY

-218 NMTAGSI
+218 KMTAGSI

-249 GLMSG
+249 GVMSG

-581 ECAVYLRK
+581 ECAVYLRN
-589 SGSGKLTLNGINI
+589 SGSGKLTLKGINI

-642 GLTKAYAITLPDSL
+642 SLTKVYAITLPDSP

-676 TGYALKP
+676 TGYALLP

-709 TNDIEVLYGGVYG
+709 TNDIEVLCGGVYG

-736 WYTAVTGGS
+736 WYTAATGGS

-751 TVTETTAHTLH
+751 TVTETTVHTLH
-762 AHWTANTYTVTYN
+762 AHWTVNTYTITYN
-775 KNGGTITNES
+775 KNSGTITNES

-799 TPTRTGYRFGGWYTS
+799 TPTRTGYTFGGWYTS
-814 SGLTGTAATSISS
+814 SGFTGTAATSISS
-827 TATGNKT
+827 TTTGNKT

-864 TYGTGLTLPTPIRT
+864 TYGTGLTLPTPTRT
-878 GYTFGGWYTSSG
+878 GYTFGGWYTSSA
-890 LTGTAA
+890 LTGTTV
-896 TSISSTTTGNKTYYA
+896 TSISSTATGNKTYYAKWTANTYTITYNKNSGTITNESKYTSYTYGTGLTLPTPTRTGYTFGGWYTSSALTGTTVTKISTTVTGDKEYWA

-940 DSLVITVPVTEEGSG
+940 DSLIITVPVTEEGSG
-955 ADQITYTMTSEGGAV
+955 ADQITYTLTPEGGTV

-1005 SENVTVGTSLDAT
+1005 SASVTVGAGLNAT

-1065 ASVTYQIGKSEEVAV
+1065 ASVTYQIGNSEEVAV
-1080 QQDFTTSIKT
+1080 QQDFTTSMKT

-1109 VKAMDHAGNRV
+1109 VKAMDHAGNTV
-1120 TTKQTVKVMAD
+1120 TTKQTVKVMAE
-1131 AAKVEAAKKI
+1131 ATKVEAAKKI
-1141 VEEILAGCTATN
+1141 VEETLAGCTATN

-1194 SISVN
+1194 SISGN
-1199 VSIGCGSVTDSVAI
+1199 VSIGCGSVTDSVTI
-1213 DKTIDKLPITD
+1213 NKTIDKLPITD

-1232 KIVEEILAGCTATN
+1232 KIVEET
-1246 GTTKQEIQE
+1246 
-1255 KIDTALTNAGISDVT
+1255 
-1270 VTVGDLNKTEATTE
+1270 
-1284 AAGSISGDVSI
+1284 
-1295 GCGSV
+1295 
-1300 TDSVAID
+1300 
-1307 KTIDKL
+1307 
-1313 PITDEVKVEAAKKI
+1313 
-1327 LEEILAGCTATN
+1327 
-1339 GTTKQEIQ
+1339 
-1347 EKIDTALAS
+1347 
-1356 AGISDVTVTVGDLN
+1356 
-1370 KTEATTDAAGSI
+1370 
-1382 SVNVSIGCGSV
+1382 
-1393 TDSVAIDKTIDKLPI
+1393 
-1408 TDAVKVEA
+1408 
-1416 AKKIVEEILAG
+1416 LAG

-1462 NKTEATTDAAGSISV
+1462 NKTEATTDATGSISG
-1477 NVSIGCGS
+1477 NVSIGCGN
-1485 VTDSVVIDKMIDR
+1485 VTDSVAIDKMIDK

-1513 ATADEEGKMTGTCT
+1513 ATADEEGKMTGACT

-1533 EIIPKTGDSGSGIVI
+1533 EIIPKTGDSGSGTVI
-1548 VKEDKENEYNA
+1548 IKEDKENEYNA
-1559 SLADKEDVI
+1559 SLADKEDVK

-1593 KDVNVVVDTQEKTG
+1593 KDVNTAVDTQEKTG
-1607 IWNKLGTNALGTF
+1607 IWNKLETNALGTF

-1634 KIIETIDEIEITFE
+1634 KITETTEKIEITFE

-1679 ESYDE
+1679 ESYDK
-1684 AAHLLTFKTDK
+1684 ATHLLTFKTDK

-1756 GFSDVTVV
+1756 GLSDVTVV

-1773 VAGAEGSI
+1773 VAGAEGSL

-1832 GKKISISWGKVK
+1832 DKNISISWGKVK

-1877 VDKINGKKLNLKRN
+1877 VKKINGKKLNLERN
-1891 YKVYIVAYKTV
+1891 YKVYITAYKTV

-1932 LAKSQFTLKI
+1932 LAKSQFTLKV
-1942 GKTAK
+1942 GKTSK
-1947 ITAKTVLVD
+1947 IKAKTVLVD

-1967 QEFRYATSNKKVATV
+1967 QEFRYATSSKKVAAV
-1982 SKQGK
+1982 SKKGK
-1987 IKAVG
+1987 ITAVG

-2000 YARNGD
+2000 YARNGY
-2006 AKMIKVKVK
+2006 AKKIKVKVK

>member
-1 MRTYREWKKR
+1 MKTYREWKKR
-11 GEKRQLRLLAIM
+11 GGKRQLRLLAIM

-40 SVHAAAVAATPG
+40 SVHAAAVTATPG
-52 VISSNQEWDAQTLA
+52 VISSNQEWGEQTLA

-78 TVSGRLTVTGNVT
+78 SVSGRLTVTGNVT
-91 IKGGGR
+91 IKGGGK
-97 LVRASSYTGSS
+97 LVRASSYQGSS
-108 DTGYDGSIFCVNSG
+108 DTGYDGSIFCVNGG
-122 TLTLENITVDGGNV
+122 TLTLENMTVDGENV

-149 TVNMKT
+149 TVNLKT
-155 DAVIQNNINMSTG
+155 NAVIQNNINMDTG
-168 SSGTDAAGGIY
+168 SAGTHSAGGIY
-179 CGGILNIDGGTI
+179 CEGILNIDGGTI

-199 VGTSAYSHAGGGVY
+199 VGTSAYSHAGGGIY

-249 GLMSG
+249 GVMSG
-254 NSAAGKGS
+254 NSAAGKGN

-276 YISGNC
+276 YISGNA

-343 SLYSR
+343 TLYSR

-414 TSNDASEPCVMTR
+414 TSNNASEPCVMTR

-472 NSASDTEARLTLG
+472 DSASDTEARLTLG
-485 TGAVVR
+485 TGVVVR

-530 GIWISAAGNFIMN
+530 GVWVSAAGNFIMN
-543 GGTIRDCKADGGGAA
+543 GGTIRDCNADGGGAA

-566 LNGGSITDNTDTSKK
+566 LNGGSITGNTDTSKK
-581 ECAVYLRK
+581 ECAVYLRN

-615 VSVVGDST
+615 VSVVGNST

-637 GTAVS
+637 GTAAS
-642 GLTKAYAITLPDSL
+642 GLTKAYAITLPDSP

-676 TGYALKP
+676 TGYALMP

-698 VSFDKNGGNGT
+698 VSFNKNGGNGT
-709 TNDIEVLYGGVYG
+709 TNDIEVLCGGVYG
-722 QLPTPTRTGYTFDG
+722 QLPTPT
-736 WYTAVTGGS
+736 
-745 KVTATT
+745 
-751 TVTETTAHTLH
+751 
-762 AHWTANTYTVTYN
+762 
-775 KNGGTITNES
+775 
-785 KYTSYTYGTGLTLP
+785 
-799 TPTRTGYRFGGWYTS
+799 
-814 SGLTGTAATSISS
+814 
-827 TATGNKT
+827 
-834 YYAKWTANTY
+834 
-844 TVTYNKNSGTI
+844 
-855 TNESKYTSY
+855 
-864 TYGTGLTLPTPIRT
+864 RT

-896 TSISSTTTGNKTYYA
+896 TSISSTTTGDKKYWA

-940 DSLVITVPVTEEGSG
+940 DSLIITVPVTEEGSG
-955 ADQITYTMTSEGGAV
+955 ADQITYTVTPEGGTV

-1005 SENVTVGTSLDAT
+1005 SASVTVGTSLNAT
-1018 GIMIEDNAPQIE
+1018 GIIIEDNAPQIE

-1065 ASVTYQIGKSEEVAV
+1065 ASVTYQIGNSEEVAV
-1080 QQDFTTSIKT
+1080 QQDFSTSMKT
-1090 SATFTIP
+1090 NATFTIP

-1109 VKAMDHAGNRV
+1109 VKAMDHAGNTV

-1131 AAKVEAAKKI
+1131 AAKVAAAKKI
-1141 VEEILAGCTATN
+1141 VEETLAGYTATN

-1180 GDLNKTEATTDAAG
+1180 GDLNRTEATTDAAG
-1194 SISVN
+1194 SISGN
-1199 VSIGCGSVTDSVAI
+1199 VSITKGSVSDSVPI
-1213 DKTIDKLPITD
+1213 DKTIDK
-1224 AAKVEAAK
+1224 
-1232 KIVEEILAGCTATN
+1232 
-1246 GTTKQEIQE
+1246 
-1255 KIDTALTNAGISDVT
+1255 
-1270 VTVGDLNKTEATTE
+1270 
-1284 AAGSISGDVSI
+1284 
-1295 GCGSV
+1295 
-1300 TDSVAID
+1300 
-1307 KTIDKL
+1307 
-1313 PITDEVKVEAAKKI
+1313 
-1327 LEEILAGCTATN
+1327 
-1339 GTTKQEIQ
+1339 
-1347 EKIDTALAS
+1347 
-1356 AGISDVTVTVGDLN
+1356 
-1370 KTEATTDAAGSI
+1370 
-1382 SVNVSIGCGSV
+1382 
-1393 TDSVAIDKTIDKLPI
+1393 
-1408 TDAVKVEA
+1408 
-1416 AKKIVEEILAG
+1416 
-1427 CTATNGT
+1427 
-1434 TKQEIQ
+1434 
-1440 EKIDT
+1440 
-1445 ALTNAGISDVTV
+1445 
-1457 TVGDL
+1457 
-1462 NKTEATTDAAGSISV
+1462 
-1477 NVSIGCGS
+1477 
-1485 VTDSVVIDKMIDR
+1485 

-1533 EIIPKTGDSGSGIVI
+1533 EIIPKTGDSGSGTVI

-1559 SLADKEDVI
+1559 SLADKEDVK

-1578 EHLNTGEDLVIILRL
+1578 EHLNTGEDLIIILRL
-1593 KDVNVVVDTQEKTG
+1593 KDVNVAVDTQEKTG
-1607 IWNKLGTNALGTF
+1607 IWNKLEANTLGTF

-1634 KIIETIDEIEITFE
+1634 KITETTDEIEITFE

-1684 AAHLLTFKTDK
+1684 AADLLTFKTDK
-1695 FSTYALVYQDTAK
+1695 FSTYALVYRDTAK

-1736 TNDTEKESIQQAVDD
+1736 TNDTQKESIQQAVDD

-1756 GFSDVTVV
+1756 GLSDVTVV

-1773 VAGAEGSI
+1773 VAGAEGSL

-1787 SKGSVSDSVSI
+1787 SKGNVSDSVSI

-1832 GKKISISWGKVK
+1832 DKKISISWGKVK

-1877 VDKINGKKLNLKRN
+1877 VKKINGKKLNLERN
-1891 YKVYIVAYKTV
+1891 YKVYITAYKTV
-1902 NGKKVVTGKTL
+1902 NGKKVITGKTL

-1921 NYAYTNVKQVK
+1921 NYAYTNVKQVM
-1932 LAKSQFTLKI
+1932 LAKSQFTLKA
-1942 GKTAK
+1942 GNTTK
-1947 ITAKTVLVD
+1947 IKAKTVLVD
-1956 KKKKQLSNAHA
+1956 KNKKQLSNEHA
-1967 QEFRYATSNKKVATV
+1967 QEFRYATSSKKVAAV
-1982 SKQGK
+1982 SKKGK
-1987 IKAVG
+1987 ITAVG

-2000 YARNGD
+2000 YARNGY
-2006 AKMIKVKVK
+2006 AKKIKVKVK

>member
-1 MRTYREWKKR
+1 MKTREWKKR
-11 GEKRQLRLLAIM
+11 GGKRQLRLLAIM

-40 SVHAAAVAATPG
+40 SVHAAAVTATPG

-97 LVRASSYTGSS
+97 LVRASSYQGSS
-108 DTGYDGSIFCVNSG
+108 DTGNDGSMFCVNSG

-168 SSGTDAAGGIY
+168 SSGTHAAGGIY
-179 CGGILNIDGGTI
+179 CEGILNIDGGTI

-249 GLMSG
+249 GVMSG
-254 NSAAGKGS
+254 NSAAGKGN

-276 YISGNC
+276 YISGNA

-581 ECAVYLRK
+581 ECAVYLRN
-589 SGSGKLTLNGINI
+589 SGSGKLTLKGINI

-642 GLTKAYAITLPDSL
+642 SLTKVYAITLPDSP

-676 TGYALKP
+676 TGYALLP

-709 TNDIEVLYGGVYG
+709 TNDIEVLCGGVYG
-722 QLPTPTRTGYTFDG
+722 QLPTPTRTGYTF
-736 WYTAVTGGS
+736 
-745 KVTATT
+745 
-751 TVTETTAHTLH
+751 
-762 AHWTANTYTVTYN
+762 
-775 KNGGTITNES
+775 
-785 KYTSYTYGTGLTLP
+785 
-799 TPTRTGYRFGGWYTS
+799 GGWYTS
-814 SGLTGTAATSISS
+814 SSLTGTAATSISS

-864 TYGTGLTLPTPIRT
+864 TYGTGLTLPTPTRT
-878 GYTFGGWYTSSG
+878 GYTFGGWYTSSA
-890 LTGTAA
+890 LTGTAV
-896 TSISSTTTGNKTYYA
+896 TKISTTVTGDKEYWA

-940 DSLVITVPVTEEGSG
+940 DSLIITVPVTEEGSG
-955 ADQITYTMTSEGGAV
+955 ADQITYTLTPEGGTV

-1005 SENVTVGTSLDAT
+1005 SASVTVGAGLNAT

-1030 FKANGGDVSAEVY
+1030 FKANGGDVSAEV
-1043 DSAPDITVMVTDDKD
+1043 
-1058 NAISAGI
+1058 
-1065 ASVTYQIGKSEEVAV
+1065 
-1080 QQDFTTSIKT
+1080 
-1090 SATFTIP
+1090 
-1097 ADKIPMGETEII
+1097 
-1109 VKAMDHAGNRV
+1109 
-1120 TTKQTVKVMAD
+1120 
-1131 AAKVEAAKKI
+1131 
-1141 VEEILAGCTATN
+1141 
-1153 GTTKQEIQ
+1153 
-1161 EKIDTA
+1161 
-1167 LTNAGISDVTVTV
+1167 
-1180 GDLNKTEATTDAAG
+1180 
-1194 SISVN
+1194 
-1199 VSIGCGSVTDSVAI
+1199 
-1213 DKTIDKLPITD
+1213 
-1224 AAKVEAAK
+1224 
-1232 KIVEEILAGCTATN
+1232 
-1246 GTTKQEIQE
+1246 
-1255 KIDTALTNAGISDVT
+1255 
-1270 VTVGDLNKTEATTE
+1270 
-1284 AAGSISGDVSI
+1284 
-1295 GCGSV
+1295 
-1300 TDSVAID
+1300 
-1307 KTIDKL
+1307 
-1313 PITDEVKVEAAKKI
+1313 
-1327 LEEILAGCTATN
+1327 
-1339 GTTKQEIQ
+1339 
-1347 EKIDTALAS
+1347 
-1356 AGISDVTVTVGDLN
+1356 
-1370 KTEATTDAAGSI
+1370 
-1382 SVNVSIGCGSV
+1382 
-1393 TDSVAIDKTIDKLPI
+1393 
-1408 TDAVKVEA
+1408 
-1416 AKKIVEEILAG
+1416 
-1427 CTATNGT
+1427 
-1434 TKQEIQ
+1434 
-1440 EKIDT
+1440 
-1445 ALTNAGISDVTV
+1445 
-1457 TVGDL
+1457 
-1462 NKTEATTDAAGSISV
+1462 
-1477 NVSIGCGS
+1477 
-1485 VTDSVVIDKMIDR
+1485 
-1498 LPTHTHT
+1498 
-1505 WTWVITKA
+1505 
-1513 ATADEEGKMTGTCT
+1513 
-1527 CGEITT
+1527 
-1533 EIIPKTGDSGSGIVI
+1533 
-1548 VKEDKENEYNA
+1548 
-1559 SLADKEDVI
+1559 
-1568 GKVSLTDTEK
+1568 
-1578 EHLNTGEDLVIILRL
+1578 
-1593 KDVNVVVDTQEKTG
+1593 
-1607 IWNKLGTNALGTF
+1607 
-1620 LDIELLKQIGGTET
+1620 
-1634 KIIETIDEIEITFE
+1634 
-1648 IPEHIR
+1648 
-1654 NTDDT
+1654 
-1659 VTRTYQI
+1659 
-1666 MRNHD
+1666 
-1671 GVVDILDV
+1671 
-1679 ESYDE
+1679 
-1684 AAHLLTFKTDK
+1684 
-1695 FSTYALVYQDTAK
+1695 
-1708 EDKTTETDAERVAKA
+1708 
-1723 KKIVEKVLSEMPV
+1723 
-1736 TNDTEKESIQQAVDD
+1736 
-1751 ALKKS
+1751 
-1756 GFSDVTVV
+1756 
-1764 VGDLTKNPA
+1764 
-1773 VAGAEGSI
+1773 
-1781 TGVATI
+1781 
-1787 SKGSVSDSVSI
+1787 
-1798 SKTIAKLPEDSIIT
+1798 
-1812 PQQQEKNDITMMAGM
+1812 
-1827 KVSQT
+1827 
-1832 GKKISISWGKVK
+1832 
-1844 GADGY
+1844 
-1849 QVYVT
+1849 
-1854 YCGKDFTTKPAK
+1854 
-1866 IVKSA
+1866 
-1871 SVTKVS
+1871 
-1877 VDKINGKKLNLKRN
+1877 
-1891 YKVYIVAYKTV
+1891 
-1902 NGKKVVTGKTL
+1902 
-1913 IGHIVGKN
+1913 
-1921 NYAYTNVKQVK
+1921 
-1932 LAKSQFTLKI
+1932 
-1942 GKTAK
+1942 
-1947 ITAKTVLVD
+1947 
-1956 KKKKQLSNAHA
+1956 
-1967 QEFRYATSNKKVATV
+1967 
-1982 SKQGK
+1982 
-1987 IKAVG
+1987 
-1992 KGTCTIYV
+1992 
-2000 YARNGD
+2000 
-2006 AKMIKVKVK
+2006 

>member
-1 MRTYREWKKR
+1 MKTYREWKKR
-11 GEKRQLRLLAIM
+11 GGKRQLRLLAIM

-40 SVHAAAVAATPG
+40 SVHAAAVTATPG
-52 VISSNQEWDAQTLA
+52 VISSNQEWGEQTLA

-78 TVSGRLTVTGNVT
+78 SVSGRLTVTGNVT
-91 IKGGGR
+91 IKGGGK
-97 LVRASSYTGSS
+97 LVRASSYQGSS
-108 DTGYDGSIFCVNSG
+108 DTGYDGSIFCVNGG
-122 TLTLENITVDGGNV
+122 TLTLENMTVDGENV

-149 TVNMKT
+149 TVNLKT
-155 DAVIQNNINMSTG
+155 NAVIQNNINMDTG
-168 SSGTDAAGGIY
+168 SAGTHSAGGIY
-179 CGGILNIDGGTI
+179 CEGILNIDGGTI

-199 VGTSAYSHAGGGVY
+199 VGTSAYSHAGGGIY

-249 GLMSG
+249 GVMSG
-254 NSAAGKGS
+254 NSAAGKGN

-276 YISGNC
+276 YISGNA

-343 SLYSR
+343 TLYSR

-472 NSASDTEARLTLG
+472 DSASDTEARLTLG
-485 TGAVVR
+485 TGVVVR

-530 GIWISAAGNFIMN
+530 GVWVSAAGNFIMN
-543 GGTIRDCKADGGGAA
+543 GGTIRDCNADGGGAA

-566 LNGGSITDNTDTSKK
+566 LNGGSITGNTDTSKK
-581 ECAVYLRK
+581 ECAVYLRN

-602 TGNTYSVYNDDKS
+602 TGNTYSVYNDDKG
-615 VSVVGDST
+615 VSVVGNST

-642 GLTKAYAITLPDSL
+642 GLTKAYAITLPDSP

-668 TQHYQLAN
+668 THHYQLTN
-676 TGYALKP
+676 TGYALMP

-698 VSFDKNGGNGT
+698 VSFNKNGGNGT
-709 TNDIEVLYGGVYG
+709 TNDIEVLCGGVYG
-722 QLPTPTRTGYTFDG
+722 QLPTPTRTGYTFNG
-736 WYTAVTGGS
+736 WYTAATGGS

-762 AHWTANTYTVTYN
+762 AH
-775 KNGGTITNES
+775 
-785 KYTSYTYGTGLTLP
+785 
-799 TPTRTGYRFGGWYTS
+799 
-814 SGLTGTAATSISS
+814 
-827 TATGNKT
+827 
-834 YYAKWTANTY
+834 WTANTY

-864 TYGTGLTLPTPIRT
+864 TYGTGLTLPTPTRT

-896 TSISSTTTGNKTYYA
+896 TSISSTTTGDKKYWA

-940 DSLVITVPVTEEGSG
+940 DSLIITVPVTEEGSG
-955 ADQITYTMTSEGGAV
+955 ADQITYTLTPEGGTV

-1005 SENVTVGTSLDAT
+1005 SASVTVGTSLNAT
-1018 GIMIEDNAPQIE
+1018 GIIIEDNAPQIE

-1065 ASVTYQIGKSEEVAV
+1065 ASVTYQIGNSEEVAV
-1080 QQDFTTSIKT
+1080 QQDFTTSMKT
-1090 SATFTIP
+1090 NATFTIP

-1109 VKAMDHAGNRV
+1109 VKAMDHAGNTV

-1131 AAKVEAAKKI
+1131 AAKVAAAKKI
-1141 VEEILAGCTATN
+1141 VEETLAGYTATN

-1180 GDLNKTEATTDAAG
+1180 GDLNKTEATTGAAG
-1194 SISVN
+1194 SISGN
-1199 VSIGCGSVTDSVAI
+1199 VSITKGSVSDSVAI

-1232 KIVEEILAGCTATN
+1232 KIVEETLTGCTATN
-1246 GTTKQEIQE
+1246 GTTKQEIQK

-1270 VTVGDLNKTEATTE
+1270 VTVGDLNR
-1284 AAGSISGDVSI
+1284 
-1295 GCGSV
+1295 
-1300 TDSVAID
+1300 
-1307 KTIDKL
+1307 
-1313 PITDEVKVEAAKKI
+1313 
-1327 LEEILAGCTATN
+1327 
-1339 GTTKQEIQ
+1339 
-1347 EKIDTALAS
+1347 
-1356 AGISDVTVTVGDLN
+1356 
-1370 KTEATTDAAGSI
+1370 TEATTDAAGSI
-1382 SVNVSIGCGSV
+1382 SGNVSITKGSV
-1393 TDSVAIDKTIDKLPI
+1393 SDSVPIDKTIDK
-1408 TDAVKVEA
+1408 
-1416 AKKIVEEILAG
+1416 
-1427 CTATNGT
+1427 
-1434 TKQEIQ
+1434 
-1440 EKIDT
+1440 
-1445 ALTNAGISDVTV
+1445 
-1457 TVGDL
+1457 
-1462 NKTEATTDAAGSISV
+1462 
-1477 NVSIGCGS
+1477 
-1485 VTDSVVIDKMIDR
+1485 

-1533 EIIPKTGDSGSGIVI
+1533 EIIPKTGDSESGTVI

-1559 SLADKEDVI
+1559 SLADKEDVK

-1578 EHLNTGEDLVIILRL
+1578 EHLNTGEDLIIILRL
-1593 KDVNVVVDTQEKTG
+1593 KDVNVAVDTQEKTG
-1607 IWNKLGTNALGTF
+1607 IWNKLEANTLGTF

-1634 KIIETIDEIEITFE
+1634 KITETTDEIEITFE

-1684 AAHLLTFKTDK
+1684 AADLLTFKTDK
-1695 FSTYALVYQDTAK
+1695 FSTYALVYRDTAK

-1736 TNDTEKESIQQAVDD
+1736 TNDTQKESIQQAVDD

-1756 GFSDVTVV
+1756 GLSDVTVV

-1773 VAGAEGSI
+1773 VAGAEGSL

-1787 SKGSVSDSVSI
+1787 SKGNVSDSVSI

-1832 GKKISISWGKVK
+1832 DKKISISWGKVK

-1877 VDKINGKKLNLKRN
+1877 VKKINGKKLNLERN
-1891 YKVYIVAYKTV
+1891 YKVYITAYKTV
-1902 NGKKVVTGKTL
+1902 NGKKVITGKTL

-1921 NYAYTNVKQVK
+1921 NYAYTNVKQVM
-1932 LAKSQFTLKI
+1932 LAKSQFTLKA
-1942 GKTAK
+1942 GNTTK
-1947 ITAKTVLVD
+1947 IKAKTVLVD
-1956 KKKKQLSNAHA
+1956 KNKKQLSNEHA
-1967 QEFRYATSNKKVATV
+1967 QEFRYATSSKKVAAV
-1982 SKQGK
+1982 SKKGK
-1987 IKAVG
+1987 ITAVG

-2000 YARNGD
+2000 YARNGY
-2006 AKMIKVKVK
+2006 AKKIKVKVK

>member
-1 MRTYREWKKR
+1 MKTREWKKR
-11 GEKRQLRLLAIM
+11 GGKRQLRLLAIM

-40 SVHAAAVAATPG
+40 SVHAAAVTATPG

-97 LVRASSYTGSS
+97 LVRASSYQGSS
-108 DTGYDGSIFCVNSG
+108 DTGNDGSMFCVNSG

-168 SSGTDAAGGIY
+168 SSGTHAAGGIY
-179 CGGILNIDGGTI
+179 CEGILNIDGGTI

-249 GLMSG
+249 GVMSG
-254 NSAAGKGS
+254 NSAAGKGN

-276 YISGNC
+276 YISGNA

-581 ECAVYLRK
+581 ECAVYLRN
-589 SGSGKLTLNGINI
+589 SGSGKLTLKGINI

-642 GLTKAYAITLPDSL
+642 SLTKVYAITLPDSP

-676 TGYALKP
+676 TGYALLP

-709 TNDIEVLYGGVYG
+709 TNDIEVLCGGVYG

-736 WYTAVTGGS
+736 WYTAATGGS

-762 AHWTANTYTVTYN
+762 AHWTVNTYTVTYN
-775 KNGGTITNES
+775 KNSGTITNES

-799 TPTRTGYRFGGWYTS
+799 TPTRTGYTFGGWYTS
-814 SGLTGTAATSISS
+814 SSLTGTAATSISS

-864 TYGTGLTLPTPIRT
+864 TYGTGLTLPTPTRT
-878 GYTFGGWYTSSG
+878 GYTFGGWYTSSA
-890 LTGTAA
+890 LTGTAV
-896 TSISSTTTGNKTYYA
+896 TKISTTVTGDKEYWA

-940 DSLVITVPVTEEGSG
+940 DSLIITVPVTEEGSG
-955 ADQITYTMTSEGGAV
+955 ADQITYTLTPEGGTV

-1005 SENVTVGTSLDAT
+1005 SASVTVGAGLNAT

-1065 ASVTYQIGKSEEVAV
+1065 ASVTYQIGNSEEVAV
-1080 QQDFTTSIKT
+1080 QQDFTTSMKT
-1090 SATFTIP
+1090 NATFTIP

-1109 VKAMDHAGNRV
+1109 VKAMDHAGNTV

-1131 AAKVEAAKKI
+1131 ATKVEAAKKI
-1141 VEEILAGCTATN
+1141 VEETLAGCTATN

-1199 VSIGCGSVTDSVAI
+1199 VSIGCGNVTDSVAI
-1213 DKTIDKLPITD
+1213 DKMIDK
-1224 AAKVEAAK
+1224 
-1232 KIVEEILAGCTATN
+1232 
-1246 GTTKQEIQE
+1246 
-1255 KIDTALTNAGISDVT
+1255 
-1270 VTVGDLNKTEATTE
+1270 
-1284 AAGSISGDVSI
+1284 
-1295 GCGSV
+1295 
-1300 TDSVAID
+1300 
-1307 KTIDKL
+1307 
-1313 PITDEVKVEAAKKI
+1313 
-1327 LEEILAGCTATN
+1327 
-1339 GTTKQEIQ
+1339 
-1347 EKIDTALAS
+1347 
-1356 AGISDVTVTVGDLN
+1356 
-1370 KTEATTDAAGSI
+1370 
-1382 SVNVSIGCGSV
+1382 
-1393 TDSVAIDKTIDKLPI
+1393 
-1408 TDAVKVEA
+1408 
-1416 AKKIVEEILAG
+1416 
-1427 CTATNGT
+1427 
-1434 TKQEIQ
+1434 
-1440 EKIDT
+1440 
-1445 ALTNAGISDVTV
+1445 
-1457 TVGDL
+1457 
-1462 NKTEATTDAAGSISV
+1462 
-1477 NVSIGCGS
+1477 
-1485 VTDSVVIDKMIDR
+1485 

-1513 ATADEEGKMTGTCT
+1513 ATADEEGKMTGACT

-1533 EIIPKTGDSGSGIVI
+1533 EIIPKTGDSGIGTVI

-1559 SLADKEDVI
+1559 SLADKEDVK

-1593 KDVNVVVDTQEKTG
+1593 KDVNTAVDTQEKTG
-1607 IWNKLGTNALGTF
+1607 IWDKLETNALGTF

-1634 KIIETIDEIEITFE
+1634 KITETTDKIEITFE

-1736 TNDTEKESIQQAVDD
+1736 TNDTEKESIQQTVDD

-1756 GFSDVTVV
+1756 GLSDVTVV

-1773 VAGAEGSI
+1773 VAGAEGSL

-1832 GKKISISWGKVK
+1832 DKKISISWGKVN
-1844 GADGY
+1844 GVDGY

-1866 IVKSA
+1866 IVNSA

-1877 VDKINGKKLNLKRN
+1877 VKKINGKKLNLERN
-1891 YKVYIVAYKTV
+1891 YKVYITAYKTV

-1932 LAKSQFTLKI
+1932 LAKSQFTLKV
-1942 GKTAK
+1942 GKTSK
-1947 ITAKTVLVD
+1947 IKAKTVLMD

-1967 QEFRYATSNKKVATV
+1967 QEFRYATSSKKVAAV
-1982 SKQGK
+1982 SKKGK
-1987 IKAVG
+1987 ITAVG

-2000 YARNGD
+2000 YARNGY
-2006 AKMIKVKVK
+2006 AKKIKVKVK

>member
-1 MRTYREWKKR
+1 MKTYRQWKKR
-11 GEKRQLRLLAIM
+11 GGKRQLRLLAIM

-40 SVHAAAVAATPG
+40 SVHAAAVTATPG
-52 VISSNQEWDAQTLA
+52 VISSNQEWGEQTLA

-91 IKGGGR
+91 IKGGGK
-97 LVRASSYTGSS
+97 LVRASSYQGSS
-108 DTGYDGSIFCVNSG
+108 DTGYDGSIFCVNGG
-122 TLTLENITVDGGNV
+122 TLTLENMTVDGENV

-149 TVNMKT
+149 TVNLKT
-155 DAVIQNNINMSTG
+155 NAVIQNNINMDTG
-168 SSGTDAAGGIY
+168 SAGTHSAGGIY
-179 CGGILNIDGGTI
+179 CEGILNIDGGTI

-199 VGTSAYSHAGGGVY
+199 VGTSAYSHAGGGIY

-249 GLMSG
+249 GVMSG
-254 NSAAGKGS
+254 NSVAGKGN

-276 YISGNC
+276 YISGNA

-287 IYLDNTSGELYPYIT
+287 IFLDNTSGELYPYIT

-343 SLYSR
+343 TLYSR

-472 NSASDTEARLTLG
+472 DSASDTEARLTLG
-485 TGAVVR
+485 TGVVVR

-530 GIWISAAGNFIMN
+530 GVWVSAAGNFIMN
-543 GGTIRDCKADGGGAA
+543 GGTIRDCNADGGGAA

-566 LNGGSITDNTDTSKK
+566 LNGGSITGNTDTSKK
-581 ECAVYLRK
+581 ECAVYLRN

-615 VSVVGDST
+615 VSVVGNST

-642 GLTKAYAITLPDSL
+642 GLTKAYAITLPDSP

-676 TGYALKP
+676 TGYALMP

-698 VSFDKNGGNGT
+698 VSFNKNGGNGT
-709 TNDIEVLYGGVYG
+709 TNDIEVLCGGVYG
-722 QLPTPTRTGYTFDG
+722 QLPTPTRTGYTFGG
-736 WYTAVTGGS
+736 WYTAATGGS

-762 AHWTANTYTVTYN
+762 AH
-775 KNGGTITNES
+775 
-785 KYTSYTYGTGLTLP
+785 
-799 TPTRTGYRFGGWYTS
+799 
-814 SGLTGTAATSISS
+814 
-827 TATGNKT
+827 
-834 YYAKWTANTY
+834 WTANTY

-864 TYGTGLTLPTPIRT
+864 TYGTGLTLPTPTKT

-896 TSISSTTTGNKTYYA
+896 TSISSTTTGDKKYWA

-940 DSLVITVPVTEEGSG
+940 DSLIITVPVTEEGSG
-955 ADQITYTMTSEGGAV
+955 ADQITYTLTPEGGTV

-1005 SENVTVGTSLDAT
+1005 SASVTVGTSLNAT
-1018 GIMIEDNAPQIE
+1018 GIIIEDNAPQIE

-1065 ASVTYQIGKSEEVAV
+1065 ASVTYQIGNSEEVAV
-1080 QQDFTTSIKT
+1080 QQDFTTSMKT
-1090 SATFTIP
+1090 NATFTIP

-1109 VKAMDHAGNRV
+1109 VKAMDHAGNTV

-1131 AAKVEAAKKI
+1131 AAKVAAAKKI
-1141 VEEILAGCTATN
+1141 VEETLAGYTATN

-1180 GDLNKTEATTDAAG
+1180 GDLNKTEATTGAAG
-1194 SISVN
+1194 SISGN
-1199 VSIGCGSVTDSVAI
+1199 VSITKGSVSDSVAI

-1232 KIVEEILAGCTATN
+1232 KIVEETLTGCTATN
-1246 GTTKQEIQE
+1246 GTTKQEIQK

-1270 VTVGDLNKTEATTE
+1270 VTVGDLNR
-1284 AAGSISGDVSI
+1284 
-1295 GCGSV
+1295 
-1300 TDSVAID
+1300 
-1307 KTIDKL
+1307 
-1313 PITDEVKVEAAKKI
+1313 
-1327 LEEILAGCTATN
+1327 
-1339 GTTKQEIQ
+1339 
-1347 EKIDTALAS
+1347 
-1356 AGISDVTVTVGDLN
+1356 
-1370 KTEATTDAAGSI
+1370 TEATTDAAGSI
-1382 SVNVSIGCGSV
+1382 SGNVSITKGSV
-1393 TDSVAIDKTIDKLPI
+1393 SDSVPIDKTIDK
-1408 TDAVKVEA
+1408 
-1416 AKKIVEEILAG
+1416 
-1427 CTATNGT
+1427 
-1434 TKQEIQ
+1434 
-1440 EKIDT
+1440 
-1445 ALTNAGISDVTV
+1445 
-1457 TVGDL
+1457 
-1462 NKTEATTDAAGSISV
+1462 
-1477 NVSIGCGS
+1477 
-1485 VTDSVVIDKMIDR
+1485 

-1533 EIIPKTGDSGSGIVI
+1533 EIIPKNGDSESGTVI

-1559 SLADKEDVI
+1559 SLADKEDVK

-1578 EHLNTGEDLVIILRL
+1578 EHLNTGEDLIIILRL
-1593 KDVNVVVDTQEKTG
+1593 KDVNVAVDTQEKTG
-1607 IWNKLGTNALGTF
+1607 IWNKLEANTLGTF

-1634 KIIETIDEIEITFE
+1634 KITETTDEIEITFE

-1684 AAHLLTFKTDK
+1684 AADLLTFKTDK
-1695 FSTYALVYQDTAK
+1695 FSTYALVYRDTAK

-1736 TNDTEKESIQQAVDD
+1736 TNDTQKESIQQAVDD

-1756 GFSDVTVV
+1756 GLSDVTVV

-1773 VAGAEGSI
+1773 VAGAEGSL

-1787 SKGSVSDSVSI
+1787 SKGNVSDSVSI

-1832 GKKISISWGKVK
+1832 DKKISISWGKVK

-1877 VDKINGKKLNLKRN
+1877 VKKINGKKLNLERN
-1891 YKVYIVAYKTV
+1891 YKVYITAYKTV
-1902 NGKKVVTGKTL
+1902 NGKKVITGKTL

-1921 NYAYTNVKQVK
+1921 NYAYTNVKQVM
-1932 LAKSQFTLKI
+1932 LAKSQFTLKA
-1942 GKTAK
+1942 GNTTK
-1947 ITAKTVLVD
+1947 IKAKTVLVD
-1956 KKKKQLSNAHA
+1956 KNKKQLSNEHA
-1967 QEFRYATSNKKVATV
+1967 QEFRYATSSKKVAAV
-1982 SKQGK
+1982 SKKGK
-1987 IKAVG
+1987 ITAVG

-2000 YARNGD
+2000 YARNGY
-2006 AKMIKVKVK
+2006 AKKIKVKVK